1 MSDQARSTSATRP
14 FAGTPRP
21 WLLTGRGTRAVREQA
36 RILRT
41 LVHDGAPDRIAAAL
55 LHGLDPAHPC
65 RVAVTATGPD
75 ELAAALDAL
84 ADGTPTDRVTEGRTS
99 ARESGPVFVFP
110 GHGSQ
115 WPGMARELLDAS
127 PVFARRMDE
136 CADALAPHLDHNPVD
151 ILRGAHA
158 LTTPDVTQPAL
169 FAVMVSLAA
178 LWESVGVR
186 PAAVVGHSLGEI
198 AAACVAGALTLDDA
212 AHVAASWGT
221 AQLDLHGR
229 GAMVSALMPVELLR
243 ERLAP
248 WHGRLHLAA
257 VNGPDNGVVSGDT
270 DAAAELLAELT
281 AEGVRARTVDYGV
294 AAHSPHIDEI
304 TDRIRADLAALTP
317 SPARIPLYA
326 ASAGTALDGV
336 TLDADHWAAALRDP
350 VEFVAAVGTA
360 LDAGHRHFLEISP
373 HPLLTTGLETVL
385 TRAGVTGT
393 VHSTL
398 RRDAGNAA
406 RFQRAMAEYWSTGGD
421 PDWTALHDPGTEPAD
436 LPAELAAAAA
446 VEDPDTTGTP
456 LGVQAAALRDRLGDL
471 PEPDRRGALVDLVR
485 SRLADLLELPG
496 GAPAH
501 ISFRDQG
508 VESATAVALRD
519 RLRAATGLPL
529 APTAAFDY
537 PTPAALGH
545 HLYEQLYGAIAD
557 PGTTAGHA
565 HSDEPI
571 AVVGMACRF
580 AGDADSPEA
589 LWQLLLDGT
598 DAVTPLPDDRGW
610 DIEGRYDPSG
620 TAPGGFLQREG
631 GFLRAA
637 ADFDAAFFGIS
648 PREALAMDPQQR
660 LLLETT
666 WEALERAGIDPTTLR
681 GTATG
686 VYLGLM
692 TVDYDRTAAH
702 ASTDVAGHVLT
713 GNAVSVASG
722 RISYTLGLEG
732 PALTVDT
739 ACSSSLVALHLAC
752 EALRSGAAT
761 TALAG
766 GATVLPSLEMFAE
779 FSRQR
784 ALAPDGRCKAFSAR
798 ADGFALSEGAGMLV
812 LMPLSEAHR
821 QGHEVLAVIR
831 GSAINQDGA
840 SNGLT
845 APSGP
850 AQQRVVRQALANAG
864 LRPADVDAVE
874 AHGTGTRLGDPIE
887 AHALAAAYGH
897 DREAPLWLGSVKSN
911 IGHTQAAAGVAGVIK
926 MVMAMRAEHLPRTLH
941 ADEPSAHIDWSDGT
955 LRLLREG
962 RSWVRGERPRRA
974 GVSSFGIS
982 GTNAHLV
989 LEEAPATEDSA
1000 PEEPLTR
1007 LPVVPW
1013 VVSARSERALRDQ
1026 LDRLTALDA
1035 DPLDVARSLA
1045 TTRANLEYRTV
1056 ALHPGPVVWGTATE
1070 GRTAWMFTGQ
1080 GSQRPGMGRELYA
1093 VFPVFAAALDE
1104 VCGLLDA
1111 ELGFD
1116 RPLKGVLFA
1125 EEAEEEAEEGTGY
1138 AQSSLFALQV
1148 ALVALLRSWGMRPD
1162 LVLGHS
1168 VGEFAAAYA
1177 AGVLELEDA
1186 VRLVAARARLMQA
1199 LPEGGAMVAVEAS
1212 EAEVAEWLVD
1222 GAVIAAVN
1230 GLSAVVVSGVAVAV
1244 DAVAERAR
1252 DGGRRTTRLKV
1263 SHAFHSPLMEPVL
1276 AEFTAVAEQVRFKR
1290 ATLAAVSTLTGAP
1303 LSDGDWSSAAYWAEQ
1318 IVKPVRF
1325 RDALESA
1332 RAQGAARFLEIGPN
1346 PVLTALAGDVSAAAT
1361 LRKDRPETETLLT
1374 AVAELFV
1381 RGAEIDWAALFTG
1394 TGARRVD
1401 LPTYAFQRQ
1410 RYWLGDHARP
1420 AESAEGVADGGFW
1433 ELVDQGDADS
1443 LAGELGV
1450 DSGAPLDAV
1459 LPVLA
1464 DWRRKRR
1471 EESRLAGLRY
1481 RITWRPVP
1489 TPAQGRLNG
1498 TWLIAVDESTPAELA
1513 DAAAASLRAVGA
1525 DVTVGTGSAVGPET
1539 GVTVGAGSAAEPE
1552 TGVAE
1557 GTGPR
1562 AEPERPYAGVLSL
1575 LADPAHVL
1583 ALAQAHPESRLW
1595 CVTFGAVAV
1604 SGREEPVRP
1613 EQAAVWGLGRVMAL
1627 EQPDRWGGLIDLPD
1641 EPSARL
1647 WQRVAAVLAAG
1658 GAGEDQLAVRA
1669 SGVHAARLVRHRSAR
1684 QTRSW
1689 QPRGTVLVT
1698 GATGALGGHL
1708 TRWLAAGGAE
1718 HLVLVSRRGADAP
1731 GAAELGAELG
1741 RSGTAVTFVAGDVT
1755 DRETVASVL
1764 DTYAPTAVVHA
1775 AGILDDGLAADLTP
1789 ERLTRVLAVKAEAAQ
1804 HLHELTRDREL
1815 DAFVLFSSVTAV
1827 LGNAGQAAYAAANAR
1842 LDALAQHR
1850 RAAGLPATS
1859 LAWGPWGGAGMAAD
1873 ETVAEHFRRQGIRPL
1888 EPARALDV
1896 LSRALDEDV
1905 TCTTVVDVDWQRFA
1919 AAAYTPRPLLA
1930 GLPEAAP
1937 PATDAGPGAPAAG
1950 ALGTELSGRTP
1961 AEQDRLLLDV
1971 VLDQVAAALG
1981 HTDPAAVDAGRAFKD
1996 LGFDSLTG
2004 VALRHR
2010 LAAAT
2015 GLALPATLVF
2025 DHPTPTALAAFL
2037 RTQVLGVTTAEIER
2051 GGPALAPVGA
2061 DDDPVVIVGMGCR
2074 FPGGVTTPDQLWDLL
2089 ASGTDGLTPFPQDRG
2104 WDVERLYHPDPG
2116 HSGTTYARVGGFLH
2130 DAADFDAELFG
2141 ISPREALAMDPQQR
2155 LLLETAWE
2163 ALERAGID
2171 PLSLRGTAT
2180 GVFAGTNGQ
2189 DYRDTAHTP
2198 GEDVEG
2204 YVATGSAA
2212 SVLSG
2217 RVSYTLGLE
2226 GPALTVDTACSSAL
2240 VALHLAAQ
2248 AIRQGECRT
2257 ALAGGVTVM
2266 ATPGIFVEFSRQR
2279 ALSAD
2284 GRCKAFA
2291 EGADGTGWS
2300 EGAAV
2305 LVLERLSDARRA
2317 GHPVLAV
2324 LRGSAVNQDGASNGL
2339 TAPNGP
2345 SQQRVIRQALSAA
2358 GLNPA
2363 DVDAV
2368 EAHGT
2373 GTSLGDPIEA
2383 QALLATYGQD
2393 REEPLWL
2400 GSVKSNIGH
2409 TQAAAG
2415 AAGVMKMVLA
2425 LRAGQLPPTLYVD
2438 APSSRVDWD
2447 SGAVRLL
2454 TEARPWAR
2462 GERPRRAGVSA
2473 FGISGTNAHVIVE
2486 EAPEGGAPRADTA
2499 ALGGPATEAPRAG
2512 TPTVGAPAAGPEEA
2526 PVAGAGRAGM
2536 PAVDAPAHK
2545 ASHAGTSTVD
2555 ALAATPRP
2563 VRAVPWILSGRTRQA
2578 LRAQAA
2584 RLVAH
2589 LAERPGPDPA
2599 DVGRTLATAR
2609 AVLDH
2614 RAVLVGDDQ
2623 DTLIAAATA
2632 LADGDPTAP
2641 VTSVAGE
2648 GRTVWAFTGQGS
2660 QRPGMG
2666 RELYDAHPLFARAL
2680 DDTCALLDAEL
2691 AGADGFDT
2699 PLRTVLFA
2707 TPDSPEAALLGRTGY
2722 AQAALF
2728 ALQIALAELL
2738 RSWGLAPDALVGH
2751 SIGEL
2756 AAARTADVLELPD
2769 AVRLVAARARLMQA
2783 LPEGGAMAA
2792 VEADPEDVEPWLTD
2806 GAVVAAVNGP
2816 AAVVVSGTE
2825 AAVDAVLTI
2834 AREQGRRVTRLNVSH
2849 AFHSPLMEPMLA
2861 EFAAVANDLTYRR
2874 PRIPA
2879 VSTVTGR
2886 PLAADDWASAEYW
2899 VRQVRRPVLFHDAV
2913 HTVTGELGGTRL
2925 LELGPD
2931 PVLAALAQRTA
2942 PDLTVAVTALRAGR
2956 AEPDTLLSAVGE
2968 LFVRGT
2974 RVDWAEV
2981 FRDTDA
2987 QLTDLPTYAFQRER
3001 FWLPDRAAHRPA
3013 DEGSKDEFW
3022 QLVDTAD
3029 PATVARELGLPEG
3042 ASLDA
3047 LLLALTQWRRRHE
3060 ERAAQD
3066 RRRYRMVWKPV
3077 PTPRTARLTGRWL
3090 IAAPAGAQDTDA
3102 CLDALRTAGAD
3113 AELRALPASMETAE
3127 LAAHIHEYGPDGIV
3141 VLPDTA
3147 DALPTL
3153 HLNLLQALA
3162 AAELEIPVWAV
3173 TRSAVAVAA
3182 GEPLTHP
3189 DQAQIW
3195 GFGRAAALEL
3205 PRLWGGL
3212 VDLPDDARPD
3222 DWQCLAAV
3230 LAAPGPEDQLAVR
3243 ASGVHAARIAHD
3255 EARTGAVRRIAHD
3268 EENSTDAPG
3277 LPAPRGTVLIT
3288 GGTGA
3293 LGAHVARRLA
3303 ERGATH
3309 LLLVSRSG
3317 AHAPGADELREE
3329 LTAHGTRVTLAACDV
3344 GDRDALAELIAAI
3357 PAETPLTGV
3366 VHTAGLPQNTPLTD
3380 TTPNSLAQV
3389 VSAKVTGARHL
3400 HELTAGLD
3408 LDLFVL
3414 FSSVAAVWGSGG
3426 QAAYAAGNA
3435 YLDALAQHRRALG
3448 LPATSVAWG
3457 PWSGGGMAADEAVA
3471 DHLTGR
3477 GLALLTPDS
3486 ALTALEQALL
3496 GDRTCVTVA
3505 DVDWERFAPTFTFTR
3520 PSPLIADLPEVTTA
3534 QTAATD
3540 TRDVPE
3546 GELARTLHDLPP
3558 AEQHRTL
3565 LDLVQSQVAA
3575 VLGHASPAGIDPERA
3590 FKDLGF
3596 DSLTAVDLR
3605 NRLAASTEVALPT
3618 TLVFDHPTPSALTTH
3633 LRDRL
3638 LGTDTAPDPTAPAA
3652 IASADDDPIAV
3663 IGMGCRFP
3671 GGIQSPEDLWDVLTA
3686 GEDRMSPFPD
3696 DRGWDVP
3703 GLLESTSAALGT
3715 PFAGRGGFIPD
3726 VAGFDAELFGIS
3738 PREALAMDPQQRLL
3752 LETAWEALERAGI
3765 DPTSLRGTPTG
3776 VYAGVSANGYGGS
3789 VHEADG
3795 DSAGYLLTG
3804 STPSVASG
3812 RLSYVLGLEGPAVS
3826 VDTACSSALVALHLA
3841 CQALRSGECD
3851 TALAGGATVMANPTA
3866 FVEFS
3871 RQRGLAPDGNC
3882 KPFAEAADGTGWSE
3896 GAGVLVLMRRSEA
3909 ERRGHRILALVRGSA
3924 VNQDGASNGL
3934 TAPNGPSQQRVIR
3947 QALSAA
3953 GLNPADV
3960 DAVEA
3965 HGTGTRLG
3973 DPIEAQALLA
3983 TYGQDRDEPLLLG
3996 SVKSNIGHTQSAA
4009 GVAGI
4014 IKMVLALHAQ
4024 RLPRTLHVD
4033 APSSHVD
4040 WEAGAVRL
4048 LTDEH
4053 DWPRGERPRRAGV
4066 SSFGISGTNA
4076 HVILEEAPPAPAVEP
4091 EQGHST
4097 PPVVPLVASAHTATA
4112 LKAHIERLTSL
4123 DADPLHIG
4131 LSLATG
4137 RATLEHRAVL
4147 GLTDTA
4153 VLGSVVEGR
4162 TAWMFTGQGSQ
4173 RGGMGRELY
4182 AVFPVFAAALDEVCG
4197 LLDAELG
4204 FDRPLKGVLFAE
4216 EAEEAEEGT
4225 GYAQSALF
4233 ALQVALVGLLRSWGA
4248 APGVVLGH
4256 SVGEFAAAYAA
4267 GVLELADAVR
4277 LVAARARL
4285 MQALPEGG
4293 AMVAVEASEAEV
4305 AEWLVDDAVIA
4316 AVNSPTAVVVSG
4328 TEAAVRTVAERAR
4341 DAGRRTTRLKVSHAF
4356 HSPLMEPVLA
4366 EFTAVAEQVTFHRP
4380 SIAAISTLTGAPLSD
4395 GDWTSAAYWAEQIVK
4410 PVRFRD
4416 ALESARAQGAARF
4429 LEIGPDPVLTALA
4442 GDASAAATLRKDRPE
4457 PETLLTA
4464 CAELFVRGADF
4475 DWSALFQGSGAQR
4488 IDLPTYP
4495 FQRQRYWLEPTRPVL
4510 DAGGL
4515 GLGATRHPM
4524 LGAAVRLAGS
4534 DTAVLTSRLSVR
4546 THLWLGD
4553 HTVDGTVV
4561 VPGTALL
4568 ELAVQAADHVGLH
4581 GVDEL
4586 TLRAPLVLAHDG
4598 AVQVQTSVDPAE
4610 AEGTRTVRIHA
4621 RPDGAPDDEPW
4632 TLHATGTLGAARSD
4646 VADWDLRVWP
4656 PNGAEPIEVD
4666 GLYARLAETGMVYG
4680 PAFQG
4685 LRALWRAGDDLFVEA
4700 ELPEHTAD
4708 DAAGFGLHPALLD
4721 AVLHALGIDDTEA
4734 DAQAGEGRRKAL
4746 LPFLWS
4752 GVQPTAVG
4760 ASAVRARLS
4769 VRAPGEVALRIAD
4782 AAGEPVADIAQ
4793 LVLRP
4798 VAAGEVGTGRARH
4811 LYRMLWTP
4819 VAAVPAGTPTEL
4831 AVLGDAVSLPA
4842 ATTVFPDLAA
4852 LTAAETAPALVL
4864 LPVLA
4869 GHAVSDVL
4877 TVLQD
4882 WLAEP
4887 GPATSRLAV
4896 VTTGMRTDPAAAAVW
4911 GLVRTA
4917 ISEHPDRFVLADTD
4931 GTPESWQGLTERL
4944 GALVDAGETQLA
4956 FHDGQVLRPRLGR
4969 VTDVVTGEPGW
4980 PGDGTV
4986 LITGGTGGLGALVA
5000 RHLVTA
5006 HGVRDLLLLSRSGPE
5021 APGADEL
5028 VRELTG
5034 HGARVAVTACDVT
5047 DRAALGAALS
5057 GVPLSAVVHTAG
5069 VLDDG
5074 VLTDLTPDR
5083 LARVLAAKTESALH
5097 LEELTADRDLR
5108 AFVLFSAVAG
5118 VVGSA
5123 GQAAYAA
5130 ANAALDALAAR
5141 RHARGLPATSLAW
5154 GMWEHTAG
5162 MGGRLTDADVA
5173 RMRRLG
5179 YPALATDDALALLD
5193 EALRTGEPALV
5204 PAALD
5209 TAALA
5214 ARGDAL
5220 PAVLHGL
5227 VPAARRRRSA
5237 HRTAGGA
5244 DVPLAARLRGLPRA
5258 EQDRALLD
5266 MVQTQVAAV
5275 LGHVDAAAVD
5285 PSRAF
5290 KDIGFDSLTAVDLRN
5305 LLGTATGLR
5314 LPATLVFDHPSP
5326 SALAAFVHREL
5337 LGEDPA
5343 DDPAA
5348 PAARPAGS
5356 DEPIAIVG
5364 MGCRYPGG
5372 ITSPEDL
5379 WRLVADG
5386 ADGITGFPT
5395 DRGWDLDGLYDPDPD
5410 RPGTAYVREGGFLHD
5425 AADFDAEL
5433 FGISPREALAMDP
5446 QQRLLLETA
5455 WEALERAG
5463 IDPTS
5468 LRGSDTGVYA
5478 GLMYH
5483 DYAARLHTVPDE
5495 VEGYLGNG
5503 NAGSVFSGRIAYVF
5517 GFEGPA
5523 VTVDTACSSSLVAL
5537 HLACQALRSG
5547 ECGTALAGGVTVMA
5561 TPQTFVEFSRQRGL
5575 AADGRC
5581 KSFAEGADGTG
5592 WAEGAGVLVLMRL
5605 SEARRR
5611 GHHVLGVIRGTA
5623 VNQDG
5628 ASNGLTAPNGPS
5640 QQRVI
5645 RQALSAAGLRPADVD
5660 AVEAH
5665 GTGTRLGDPI
5675 EAQALLAAYG
5685 QDRDEPLYLGSIKSN
5700 IGHTQAAAGVA
5711 GVIKMV
5717 MAMRAERLPRTL
5729 HVDEPSSHVDWEAG
5743 AVALLTEERPWTRG
5757 ERPRRAGVSS
5767 FGISGTNAHVVVEEP
5782 PLAERTPAPT
5792 AGLPLIPWIVSARTA
5807 DALHAQTERLTS
5819 TTGDPLDIGLSLA
5832 TTRARLEH
5840 RAVVLGPDTTALH
5853 AALTEP
5859 VVSGVAI
5866 EGRTAWMF
5874 TGQGSQRAGMGR
5886 ELYAVFPVFAA
5897 ALDEV
5902 CGLLDAELGF
5912 GRPLKGVL
5920 FAEEA
5925 EEEAEEGT
5933 GYAQSALFALQVA
5946 LVALL
5951 RSWGMRPDLVLG
5963 HSVGEFAAAYA
5974 AGVLEL
5980 ADAVRLVAA
5989 RARLMQALPEGGAM
6003 VAVEASEAEVAE
6015 WLVDDA
6021 VIAAVN
6027 SPTAV
6032 VVSGTEAA
6040 VRTVAERA
6048 RDAGLRAR
6056 RLRVSH
6062 AFHSPLMEP
6071 VLAEFT
6077 AVAEQVTFHRPTVAA
6092 VSTMTG
6098 APLSDGDWTS
6108 AAYWAEQIVKP
6119 VLFRDALESARAQGV
6134 ARFLEIGPDPV
6145 LTALAGDASAAATLR
6160 KDRPEPETL
6169 LTACAELFVRG
6180 ADFDWS
6186 ALFQGSGA
6194 QCIDLPTYPFQRQ
6207 RYWLDAPAAAADAD
6221 GLGLA
6226 RTDHPLLGAAVPV
6239 AGSDAVLLTS
6249 SLSARTHPWLADHTV
6264 AGSVVVPGTALVELA
6279 LQAGERVGAGQLA
6292 ELALSAPIVLPE
6304 HGAVQLQVA
6313 VGAEEDA
6320 GRTLH
6325 VYARPQEAGPDEPW
6339 TLHATGSLDTA
6350 ERPVS
6355 EWDLRIWPPAGAE
6368 SVEFGDL
6375 YDRLTASGLDYG
6387 PAFRGLRRVWRHEG
6401 RLYAEAELPE
6411 PVAGDAA
6418 SFGLHPALLDT
6429 VLHGLGLHAETADGS
6444 LPFLWSGVRLAAVGA
6459 GTVRARLTPRGAGE
6473 VALRIADATGEPVA
6487 EIDSLVLRAQ
6497 SQRHLTATGHDNL
6510 YRPYWSPV
6518 PETAAVPERTVW
6530 TVVGSALDGVPA
6542 VAHADLDAL
6551 AAAGDVPDT
6560 VLLPVAPGDGDDVA
6574 ATVAPVLTRLQ
6585 RWLADE
6591 RFAASRLVVLTE
6603 GAVRVESASAGAPD
6617 VASAG
6622 VWGLVRS
6629 AISENPG
6636 RAVLADTDGD
6646 PASLDALAA
6655 VLRATDETQF
6665 AVRGGRVW
6673 LPRLVRMATDGVLA
6687 PPAGDGD
6694 AWRLDIVDQGRL
6706 DGIALVPEERRPL
6719 GPGEVRVAMRAAGVN
6734 FRDVLN
6740 VLGMYPGDA
6749 GRMGLEGAG
6758 VVVETGPGV
6767 DRLAVGDRVMGML
6780 DAAFGPTAVA
6790 DARTLAPIPK
6800 GWTYEQAASVPI
6812 VFLTA
6817 YYALVDLAGLQDG
6830 ESVLIHA
6837 AAGGVG
6843 MAAVQ
6848 LARHLGAEVYA
6859 TASEGKWPAVHEL
6872 GVPADRVASSRTTGF
6887 EHRFRTEGG
6896 VDVVLDSLAG
6906 EFVDASL
6913 RLLRPGGRFVEMG
6926 KTDIREASD
6935 VAAEY
6940 GVSYRAFDLVEAGP
6954 DRIGEMLGALLELF
6968 EQGALRPIPVTAFD
6982 IARAPEALR
6991 LLQQARHV
6999 GKVVLTVPAPW
7010 SRPGTVLITGGTGGL
7025 GALLARHLVE
7035 RHGVRDLLLLSRRG
7049 PEAPGAAELCAALA
7063 ESGARV
7069 DVVACDVSDRE
7080 QLAAVL
7086 DGVPLS
7092 AVVHTAG
7099 VLDDG
7104 ILTGLTGERL
7114 ARVLAAKTDAARHL
7128 HELTAGHRLDAFVLY
7143 SSVAGVIGSAG
7154 QAAYAAANAALD
7166 ALADARR
7173 AQGLPAVSL
7182 AWGMWETEAGMG
7194 GTLSRAELAR
7204 MRRQGFPALP
7214 GDEALALLDAAL
7226 RVNEPVAVPVALRPA
7241 ALAEHADDLAGVLRD
7256 LVPATRRRRA
7266 AARDASGTA
7275 ENLTARL
7282 AALTAP
7288 EQDQLLLDLVRA
7300 QVAAVLGHSSP
7311 ASVEPTRAFKDL
7323 GFDSLTAV
7331 DLRNRIGA
7339 ATALT
7344 LPATLV
7350 FDHPTPEDLVRLL
7363 RDRLLADPATPV
7375 AADSADDGIDPQV
7388 RDLLTAI
7395 PTARL
7400 RESGMLDMLRRLADR
7415 PAATGADDPRP
7426 ATPAEQPRQPESL
7439 DAMGADSLVQL
7450 ALKRVRRP
7458 A

>member
-14 FAGTPRP
+14 IAGTPRP

-65 RVAVTATGPD
+65 RAAVTATGPD

-115 WPGMARELLDAS
+115 WPGMARELLGTS

-198 AAACVAGALTLDDA
+198 AAACVAGALTLEDA
-212 AHVAASWGT
+212 ARVAATWGT

-229 GAMVSALMPVELLR
+229 GAMVSALMPVETLR

-270 DAAAELLAELT
+270 DATAELLAELT

-317 SPARIPLYA
+317 RPAHVPLYA
-326 ASAGTALDGV
+326 ASAATALDGV

-398 RRDAGNAA
+398 RRDAGNAE

-421 PDWTALHDPGTEPAD
+421 PDWTALHDPGTHPAD

-446 VEDPDTTGTP
+446 VEDPDITGTP

-485 SRLADLLELPG
+485 TQLADLLELPG

-501 ISFRDQG
+501 SSFRDQG

-545 HLYEQLYGAIAD
+545 HLYEQLYGATAD

-692 TVDYDRTAAH
+692 TVDYDRAAAH

-812 LMPLSEAHR
+812 LMPLSEARR

-887 AHALAAAYGH
+887 AYALAAAYGH
-897 DREAPLWLGSVKSN
+897 DREEPLWLGSVKSN

-926 MVMAMRAEHLPRTLH
+926 MVMALRAEHLPRTLH
-941 ADEPSAHIDWSDGT
+941 ADEPSTHIDWSDGT
-955 LRLLREG
+955 LRLLRED
-962 RSWVRGERPRRA
+962 RPWTRGERPRRA

-989 LEEAPATEDSA
+989 LEEAPVTEDST

-1007 LPVVPW
+1007 LPAVPW

-1035 DPLDVARSLA
+1035 DPLDVALSLA
-1045 TTRANLEYRTV
+1045 TTRAALEHRTV
-1056 ALHPGPVVWGTATE
+1056 ALHPGPVVSGTVTE

-1080 GSQRPGMGRELYA
+1080 GSQRPGMGRELYDS
-1093 VFPVFAAALDE
+1093 FPVFAVALDE

-1116 RPLKGVLFA
+1116 RPVKGVLFA
-1125 EEAEEEAEEGTGY
+1125 EEAEDGTGF
-1138 AQSSLFALQV
+1138 AQSALFGLQV
-1148 ALVALLRSWGMRPD
+1148 ALVALLRSWGMAPGV
-1162 LVLGHS
+1162 VLGHS

-1212 EAEVAEWLVD
+1212 EVEVAEWLVD

-1230 GLSAVVVSGVAVAV
+1230 GPSAVVVSGAAVAV

-1252 DGGRRTTRLKV
+1252 GAGLRTTRLKV
-1263 SHAFHSPLMEPVL
+1263 SHAFHSPMIKPVL

-1290 ATLAAVSTLTGAP
+1290 PTVAAVSTLTGAP
-1303 LSDGDWSSAAYWAEQ
+1303 LSDGDWTSAVYWAEQ

-1325 RDALESA
+1325 HEALESA
-1332 RAQGAARFLEIGPN
+1332 RAQGAARFLEIGPD

-1420 AESAEGVADGGFW
+1420 AVSAEGVADGGFW

-1481 RITWRPVP
+1481 RITWRPVR
-1489 TPAQGRLNG
+1489 TPAPGRLNG

-1525 DVTVGTGSAVGPET
+1525 DVTVGTGSAADHET
-1539 GVTVGAGSAAEPE
+1539 GVTVGTGSAAEPE
-1552 TGVAE
+1552 AGVTVTTGQAA
-1557 GTGPR
+1557 G
-1562 AEPERPYAGVLSL
+1562 PERPYAGVLSL

-1604 SGREEPVRP
+1604 SGREGPVRP
-1613 EQAAVWGLGRVMAL
+1613 EEAAVWGLGRVMAL
-1627 EQPDRWGGLIDLPD
+1627 EQPDRWGGLVDMPD
-1641 EPSARL
+1641 EPSPRL
-1647 WQRVAAVLAAG
+1647 WPRVAAVLAAG

-1669 SGVHAARLVRHRSAR
+1669 SGVHAARLVRDRSAR

-1741 RSGTAVTFVAGDVT
+1741 RSGTAVTFVAGDVA

-1789 ERLTRVLAVKAEAAQ
+1789 ERLTRVLAVKAEAAR
-1804 HLHELTRDREL
+1804 HLHELTREREL

-1859 LAWGPWGGAGMAAD
+1859 IAWGPWGGAGMAAD

-1888 EPARALDV
+1888 EPAHALDV

-1930 GLPEAAP
+1930 ELPEAAP
-1937 PATDAGPGAPAAG
+1937 PTTDAGPGAPAAG

-1971 VLDQVAAALG
+1971 VLDQVAAVLG
-1981 HTDPAAVDAGRAFKD
+1981 HADRTAVDAGRAFKD

-2037 RTQVLGVTTAEIER
+2037 RTQVLGVTTDEIER

-2089 ASGTDGLTPFPQDRG
+2089 ASGTDGLTPFPRDRG

-2130 DAADFDAELFG
+2130 DAADFDAGLFG

-2189 DYRDTAHTP
+2189 DYRDTAHAP

-2425 LRAGQLPPTLYVD
+2425 LRAGQLPPTLYAD

-2447 SGAVRLL
+2447 SGSVRLL

-2486 EAPEGGAPRADTA
+2486 EAPDGGAPRADSA
-2499 ALGGPATEAPRAG
+2499 AHGGPATQAPRAG
-2512 TPTVGAPAAGPEEA
+2512 TPTVGASAAGLEEA

-2536 PAVDAPAHK
+2536 PAVDAPAYE
-2545 ASHAGTSTVD
+2545 ASHTGTSTVD
-2555 ALAATPRP
+2555 TLAAPPRP
-2563 VRAVPWILSGRTRQA
+2563 VGAVPWILSGRTRQA

-2589 LAERPGPDPA
+2589 LAERPGLDPA

-2623 DTLIAAATA
+2623 DALIAAATA
-2632 LADGDPTAP
+2632 LADGDPTVP

-2666 RELYDAHPLFARAL
+2666 RELYDVHPLFARTL

-2699 PLRTVLFA
+2699 PLRTALFA

-2728 ALQIALAELL
+2728 ALQVALAELL

-2756 AAARTADVLELPD
+2756 AAAHTAGVLELPD

-2792 VEADPEDVEPWLTD
+2792 VEADPEEVEPWLTD

-2816 AAVVVSGTE
+2816 AAVVVSGT
-2825 AAVDAVLTI
+2825 AAVVDAVLTI

-2849 AFHSPLMEPMLA
+2849 AFHSPMMEPMLA

-2886 PLAADDWASAEYW
+2886 PLAADDWASADYW

-2913 HTVTGELGGTRL
+2913 RTVTGELGGTRL

-2942 PDLTVAVTALRAGR
+2942 PDLTVAVAALREGR
-2956 AEPDTLLSAVGE
+2956 AEPDSLLGAVGE

-2987 QLTDLPTYAFQRER
+2987 RLTDLPTYAFQRER

-3022 QLVDTAD
+3022 QLLDTAD
-3029 PATVARELGLPEG
+3029 PASVARQLGLPEG

-3047 LLLALTQWRRRHE
+3047 LLPALAQWRRRHE

-3066 RRRYRMVWKPV
+3066 RRRYRVVWKPV

-3090 IAAPAGAQDTDA
+3090 IAGPAGAQDTDA

-3113 AELRALPASMETAE
+3113 TELLPAPAHSAE

-3147 DALPTL
+3147 DTPPTL

-3195 GFGRAAALEL
+3195 GFGRTAALEL
-3205 PRLWGGL
+3205 PGLWGGL

-3222 DWQCLAAV
+3222 DWQRLAAV

-3243 ASGVHAARIAHD
+3243 ASGVHAARLAHD
-3255 EARTGAVRRIAHD
+3255 EA
-3268 EENSTDAPG
+3268 NSTGAPG
-3277 LPAPRGTVLIT
+3277 LPSPRGTVLIT

-3303 ERGATH
+3303 ERGAPH

-3366 VHTAGLPQNTPLTD
+3366 VHTAGLPQNTPLTA

-3496 GDRTCVTVA
+3496 ADRTCVTVA

-3534 QTAATD
+3534 QTATTD
-3540 TRDVPE
+3540 TRDVSE
-3546 GELARTLHDLPP
+3546 GELARTLRDLPP
-3558 AEQHRTL
+3558 AEQDRTL

-3575 VLGHASPAGIDPERA
+3575 VLGHASPAGIVPERA

-3618 TLVFDHPTPSALTTH
+3618 TLVFDHPTPIALTTH

-3638 LGTDTAPDPTAPAA
+3638 LGTDTALHSTAPAA
-3652 IASADDDPIAV
+3652 IASADDEPIAV

-3686 GEDRMSPFPD
+3686 GEDRMLPFPD

-3765 DPTSLRGTPTG
+3765 DPTSLRGTATG

-3909 ERRGHRILALVRGSA
+3909 ERRGHRILARVRGSA

-3983 TYGQDRDEPLLLG
+3983 AYGQDRDEPLLLG

-4014 IKMVLALHAQ
+4014 IKMVLALHAE

-4053 DWPRGERPRRAGV
+4053 DWPRRERPRRAGV

-4097 PPVVPLVASAHTATA
+4097 PPVVPWVVSAHTATA

-4131 LSLATG
+4131 LSLASG

-4153 VLGSVVEGR
+4153 VVGSVVEGR

-4173 RGGMGRELY
+4173 RPGMGRELY
-4182 AVFPVFAAALDEVCG
+4182 DSFPVFAVALDEVCG

-4204 FDRPLKGVLFAE
+4204 FDRPVKGVLFAE
-4216 EAEEAEEGT
+4216 EAEDGT
-4225 GYAQSALF
+4225 GFAQSALF
-4233 ALQVALVGLLRSWGA
+4233 GLQSALVALLRSWGMR
-4248 APGVVLGH
+4248 PDMVLGH

-4267 GVLELADAVR
+4267 GVLELEDAVR

-4293 AMVAVEASEAEV
+4293 AMAAVEASEAEV
-4305 AEWLVDDAVIA
+4305 AEWLVDGAVIA
-4316 AVNSPTAVVVSG
+4316 TVNSPTAIVVSG
-4328 TEAAVRTVAERAR
+4328 TEDAVRMVAERAR

-4366 EFTAVAEQVTFHRP
+4366 EFTTVAEQVTFHRP
-4380 SIAAISTLTGAPLSD
+4380 TIAAISTLTGAPLSD

-4410 PVRFRD
+4410 PVRFHD

-4442 GDASAAATLRKDRPE
+4442 GDVSAAATLRRDRPE

-4475 DWSALFQGSGAQR
+4475 DWSALFEGTGAR
-4488 IDLPTYP
+4488 RVELPTYP
-4495 FQRQRYWLEPTRPVL
+4495 FQRQRYWLEPTRPAL

-4546 THLWLGD
+4546 THHWLGD

-4586 TLRAPLVLAHDG
+4586 TLRAPLVLPHDG

-4621 RPDGAPDDEPW
+4621 RPDGGPDDEPW
-4632 TLHATGTLGAARSD
+4632 TLHATGTLGTARSD

-4656 PNGAEPIEVD
+4656 PNGAEPVEVD

-4685 LRALWRAGDDLFVEA
+4685 LRALWRAGDELFVEA
-4700 ELPEHTAD
+4700 ELPEHSAD
-4708 DAAGFGLHPALLD
+4708 DAAGFALHPALLD

-4752 GVQPTAVG
+4752 GVQSTAVG

-4811 LYRMLWTP
+4811 LYRMRWTP
-4819 VAAVPAGTPTEL
+4819 VSASPAGTPTEL
-4831 AVLGDAVSLPA
+4831 AALGDGGSLTA
-4842 ATTVFPDLAA
+4842 ATGVTVFPDLAA
-4852 LTAAETAPALVL
+4852 LTAAETAPAIVV

-4869 GHAVSDVL
+4869 GHVASDVL

-4887 GPATSRLAV
+4887 GLAASRLAV

-4931 GTPESWQGLTERL
+4931 GTPESWRALTERL

-4956 FHDGQVLRPRLGR
+4956 FHDGQVLQPRLGR
-4969 VTDVVTGEPGW
+4969 VTDTVPGDPGW

-5047 DRAALGAALS
+5047 DRVALGAVLS

-5069 VLDDG
+5069 VLDDV

-5097 LEELTADRDLR
+5097 LEQLTADRDLR

-5141 RHARGLPATSLAW
+5141 RHASGLPATSLAW

-5179 YPALATDDALALLD
+5179 YPALATGDALALLD
-5193 EALRTGEPALV
+5193 EALHTGEPALV

-5266 MVQTQVAAV
+5266 LVQTQVAAV

-5305 LLGTATGLR
+5305 HLGTATGLR

-5343 DDPAA
+5343 DEPAA

-5581 KSFAEGADGTG
+5581 KSFADGADGTG

-5611 GHHVLGVIRGTA
+5611 GHRVLGVIRGTA

-5645 RQALSAAGLRPADVD
+5645 RQALSAAGLKPADVD

-5685 QDRDEPLYLGSIKSN
+5685 QDRHEPLYLGSIKSN

-5717 MAMRAERLPRTL
+5717 MAMRSERLPRTL

-5807 DALHAQTERLTS
+5807 DALRAQTERLRS
-5819 TTGDPLDIGLSLA
+5819 TTSDPLDIGLSLV

-5840 RAVVLGPDTTALH
+5840 RAVVLGSDNTALH
-5853 AALTEP
+5853 SALTEP
-5859 VVSGVAI
+5859 VVSGAAI

-5874 TGQGSQRAGMGR
+5874 TGQGSQRPGMGR
-5886 ELYAVFPVFAA
+5886 ELYAAFPGFAA

-5912 GRPLKGVL
+5912 DRPLKGVL
-5920 FAEEA
+5920 FAEEV
-5925 EEEAEEGT
+5925 EDGT
-5933 GYAQSALFALQVA
+5933 GFAQSALFALQSA

-5951 RSWGMRPDLVLG
+5951 RSWGMRPDMVLG

-5980 ADAVRLVAA
+5980 EDAVRLVAA

-6003 VAVEASEAEVAE
+6003 VAVEASEAEISG
-6015 WLVDDA
+6015 WLVDGA

-6040 VRTVAERA
+6040 VQTVAERA

-6077 AVAEQVTFHRPTVAA
+6077 TVAEQVTFHRPIVAA

-6119 VLFRDALESARAQGV
+6119 VLFRDALESARAQGA

-6145 LTALAGDASAAATLR
+6145 LTALAGDVSAAATLR
-6160 KDRPEPETL
+6160 KDRPETETL

-6186 ALFQGSGA
+6186 ALFEGTGA
-6194 QCIDLPTYPFQRQ
+6194 RRVDLPTYPFQRQ

-6249 SLSARTHPWLADHTV
+6249 SLSVRTHPWLADHAV
-6264 AGSVVVPGTALVELA
+6264 AGSVVVPGTAFVELA
-6279 LQAGERVGAGQLA
+6279 LQAGERVDAGQLA

-6339 TLHATGSLDTA
+6339 TLHATGALDTD
-6350 ERPVS
+6350 EPPLLD
-6355 EWDLRIWPPAGAE
+6355 WDLRIWPPVGAE
-6368 SVEFGDL
+6368 PVEFGDL

-6429 VLHGLGLHAETADGS
+6429 VLHALGLDAETADGS

-6459 GTVRARLTPRGAGE
+6459 GTVRARLTPRGTGE

-6487 EIDSLVLRAQ
+6487 EVDSLVLRAQ
-6497 SQRHLTATGHDNL
+6497 SPRHLTTTGPDNL
-6510 YRPYWSPV
+6510 YRPHWTQA
-6518 PETAAVPERTVW
+6518 PETAAVPERTVR
-6530 TVVGSALDGVPA
+6530 TVVGSALDGVPG
-6542 VAHADLDAL
+6542 VAHADFDAL

-6560 VLLPVAPGDGDDVA
+6560 VLLPVAAGDGDDVA
-6574 ATVAPVLTRLQ
+6574 ATVAPVLSRLQ
-6585 RWLADE
+6585 QWLADE

-6603 GAVRVESASAGAPD
+6603 GAVRVESASSGAPD

-6636 RAVLADTDGD
+6636 RFALADTDGD
-6646 PASLDALAA
+6646 PASLDALDA

-6687 PPAGDGD
+6687 PPNGDGD

-6706 DGIALVPEERRPL
+6706 DGIALVPEERRSL

-6872 GVPADRVASSRTTGF
+6872 GVPADRVASSRTTEF
-6887 EHRFRTEGG
+6887 EHRFRADGG

-6926 KTDIREASD
+6926 KTDIREATD
-6935 VAAEY
+6935 VAAEH

-7049 PEAPGAAELCAALA
+7049 PEAPGAAELCAELA

-7086 DGVPLS
+7086 DGVPLN

-7166 ALADARR
+7166 ALAGARR

-7214 GDEALALLDAAL
+7214 GDEALSLLDTAL

-7311 ASVEPTRAFKDL
+7311 ASVEPTRAFKDI

-7363 RDRLLADPATPV
+7363 RDRLLADTAAPA

-7400 RESGMLDMLRRLADR
+7400 HESGVLDMLRRLADR
-7415 PAATGADDPRP
+7415 PAATGPDDPRP

-7450 ALKRVRRP
+7450 ALKRVQRP

>member
-14 FAGTPRP
+14 IAGTPRP

-65 RVAVTATGPD
+65 RAAVTATGSD

-84 ADGTPTDRVTEGRTS
+84 ADGTPTDRVTEGRTT
-99 ARESGPVFVFP
+99 ARDSGPVFVFP

-115 WPGMARELLDAS
+115 WPGMARELLDTS
-127 PVFARRMDE
+127 PVFARRMNE

-212 AHVAASWGT
+212 ARVAASWGT

-229 GAMVSALMPVELLR
+229 GAMVSTLMPVEQLR
-243 ERLAP
+243 ERLTP

-304 TDRIRADLAALTP
+304 TDRIRADLEALTP
-317 SPARIPLYA
+317 SPTRVPLYA

-373 HPLLTTGLETVL
+373 HPLLTTGVETVL

-398 RRDAGNAA
+398 RRDAGNAE

-421 PDWTALHDPGTEPAD
+421 PDWTALHDPGTDPAD

-456 LGVQAAALRDRLGDL
+456 FGVQAAALRDRLGDL

-485 SRLADLLELPG
+485 TQLADLLELAG

-508 VESATAVALRD
+508 VESATAIALRD

-545 HLYEQLYGAIAD
+545 HLYEQLYGATAD
-557 PGTTAGHA
+557 PATTAGHA

-620 TAPGGFLQREG
+620 TAPGGYLQREG

-692 TVDYDRTAAH
+692 TVDYDRAAAH

-739 ACSSSLVALHLAC
+739 ACASSLVALHLAC

-812 LMPLSEAHR
+812 LMPLSEARR

-897 DREAPLWLGSVKSN
+897 DREEPLWLGSVKSN

-926 MVMAMRAEHLPRTLH
+926 MVMALRAEHLPRTLH
-941 ADEPSAHIDWSDGT
+941 ADEPSAHIDWSDST
-955 LRLLREG
+955 LRLLREN
-962 RSWVRGERPRRA
+962 RPWTRGERPRRA

-982 GTNAHLV
+982 GTNAHMV

-1000 PEEPLTR
+1000 SEEPLSW

-1045 TTRANLEYRTV
+1045 TTRATLEHRTV
-1056 ALHPGPVVWGTATE
+1056 ALHPGPVVSGTATE

-1093 VFPVFAAALDE
+1093 AFPVFAVALDE

-1116 RPLKGVLFA
+1116 RPLKDVLFA
-1125 EEAEEEAEEGTGY
+1125 EEAEDGTGY
-1138 AQSSLFALQV
+1138 AQSALFALQV
-1148 ALVALLRSWGMRPD
+1148 ALVVLLRSWGMAPGV
-1162 LVLGHS
+1162 VLGHS

-1212 EAEVAEWLVD
+1212 EAEVGEWLVD

-1230 GLSAVVVSGVAVAV
+1230 GPSAVVVSGAEAAVG
-1244 DAVAERAR
+1244 AVAERAR
-1252 DGGRRTTRLKV
+1252 EAGRRTTRLKV

-1276 AEFTAVAEQVRFKR
+1276 AEFTAAAEQVRFKR
-1290 ATLAAVSTLTGAP
+1290 PTVAAVSTLTGAP
-1303 LSDGDWSSAAYWAEQ
+1303 LSDGDWASAAYWAEQ

-1332 RAQGAARFLEIGPN
+1332 RAQGAARFLEIGPD

-1394 TGARRVD
+1394 TGARRID

-1481 RITWRPVP
+1481 RITWRPVR
-1489 TPAQGRLNG
+1489 TPAPGRLNG
-1498 TWLIAVDESTPAELA
+1498 TWLIAVDENTPAELA

-1525 DVTVGTGSAVGPET
+1525 DVTVRTGWAVGPEA
-1539 GVTVGAGSAAEPE
+1539 GVTARAGSAGDPVTDATARAGSAADSV
-1552 TGVAE
+1552 TDTTVT
-1557 GTGPR
+1557 TGP
-1562 AEPERPYAGVLSL
+1562 AADPGPPYVGVLSL
-1575 LADPAHVL
+1575 IADPAHVL

-1604 SGREEPVRP
+1604 SGREGPARP

-1627 EQPDRWGGLIDLPD
+1627 EQPDRWGGLIDMPD
-1641 EPSARL
+1641 EPRARL
-1647 WQRVAAVLAAG
+1647 WQRAAAVLAAG

-1669 SGVHAARLVRHRSAR
+1669 SGVHAARLVRDRSAR
-1684 QTRSW
+1684 PKRFW

-1741 RSGTAVTFVAGDVT
+1741 RSGTAVTFVAGDVA

-1764 DTYAPTAVVHA
+1764 DTYAPTTVVHA

-1789 ERLTRVLAVKAEAAQ
+1789 ERLTRVLAVKAEAAR
-1804 HLHELTRDREL
+1804 HLHELTREREL

-1888 EPARALDV
+1888 EPAHALDV

-1930 GLPEAAP
+1930 DLPEAAP
-1937 PATDAGPGAPAAG
+1937 PTTDAGPGAPAAG

-1961 AEQDRLLLDV
+1961 AEQDRLLLDL
-1971 VLDQVAAALG
+1971 VLDQVAAVLG
-1981 HTDPAAVDAGRAFKD
+1981 HTDRSAVDAGRAFKD

-2010 LAAAT
+2010 LAAAS

-2037 RTQVLGVTTAEIER
+2037 RTQVLGVTTDEIER

-2089 ASGTDGLTPFPQDRG
+2089 ASGTDGLTPFPRDRG

-2155 LLLETAWE
+2155 LLLETTWE

-2189 DYRDTAHTP
+2189 DYRDTANAS

-2454 TEARPWAR
+2454 TEARPWAG

-2486 EAPEGGAPRADTA
+2486 EAPRSDTA

-2512 TPTVGAPAAGPEEA
+2512 TPTVGASAVGLEEA
-2526 PVAGAGRAGM
+2526 PVAEAGRAGT
-2536 PAVDAPAHK
+2536 PAVDAPAYE
-2545 ASHAGTSTVD
+2545 ASRAGNSTVD
-2555 ALAATPRP
+2555 APATPPHP
-2563 VRAVPWILSGRTRQA
+2563 VGAVPWILSGRTRQA
-2578 LRAQAA
+2578 LREQAA

-2589 LAERPGPDPA
+2589 LAERPGLDPA

-2609 AVLDH
+2609 AALDH
-2614 RAVLVGDDQ
+2614 RAVLVGDDPAS
-2623 DTLIAAATA
+2623 LIAAATA

-2666 RELYDAHPLFARAL
+2666 RELYDAHPLFARTL
-2680 DDTCALLDAEL
+2680 DDTCALLDTEL
-2691 AGADGFDT
+2691 AGTDGFDT
-2699 PLRTVLFA
+2699 PLRTAMFA

-2756 AAARTADVLELPD
+2756 AAAHTAGVLELPD

-2792 VEADPEDVEPWLTD
+2792 VEADPEEVEPWLTD

-2834 AREQGRRVTRLNVSH
+2834 AREQGRRVTRLKVSH

-2886 PLAADDWASAEYW
+2886 PLTPDDWASADYW
-2899 VRQVRRPVLFHDAV
+2899 VRQVRLPVRFHDAV
-2913 HTVTGELGGTRL
+2913 RTVTGELGATRL

-2942 PDLTVAVTALRAGR
+2942 PDLNVAVAALRAGR
-2956 AEPDTLLSAVGE
+2956 AEPDSLLTAVGE
-2968 LFVRGT
+2968 LFARGT

-2987 QLTDLPTYAFQRER
+2987 RLTDLPTYAFQRER
-3001 FWLPDRAAHRPA
+3001 FWLPDRAALRPA

-3029 PATVARELGLPEG
+3029 PATVAQELGLPEG

-3047 LLLALTQWRRRHE
+3047 LLPALTQWRRRHE

-3066 RRRYRMVWKPV
+3066 RRRYRVVWKPV

-3113 AELRALPASMETAE
+3113 VEPLSVPTQSAELTAN
-3127 LAAHIHEYGPDGIV
+3127 IREYGPDGIV
-3141 VLPDTA
+3141 VLPDSA
-3147 DALPTL
+3147 DALPTP

-3195 GFGRAAALEL
+3195 GFGRTAALEL
-3205 PRLWGGL
+3205 PGLWGGL
-3212 VDLPDDARPD
+3212 VDLPDDAGPD
-3222 DWQCLAAV
+3222 DWQRLAAV
-3230 LAAPGPEDQLAVR
+3230 LATPGPEDQLAVR
-3243 ASGVHAARIAHD
+3243 ASGVHAARLAHD
-3255 EARTGAVRRIAHD
+3255 EADTGAVRRLAHGPA
-3268 EENSTDAPG
+3268 NSTDAPG

-3303 ERGATH
+3303 ERGAPH

-3317 AHAPGADELREE
+3317 AQARGADELRDE
-3329 LTAHGTRVTLAACDV
+3329 LTVHGTRVTLAACDV

-3400 HELTAGLD
+3400 HELTTGLG

-3496 GDRTCVTVA
+3496 ADRTCVTVA

-3534 QTAATD
+3534 QAATTD
-3540 TRDVPE
+3540 THDLPE
-3546 GELARTLHDLPP
+3546 GELARTLRDLPP
-3558 AEQHRTL
+3558 TEQDRTL

-3638 LGTDTAPDPTAPAA
+3638 LGTDTAPDSTASASTL
-3652 IASADDDPIAV
+3652 SADDEPIAV

-3765 DPTSLRGTPTG
+3765 DPTSLRGTATG

-3953 GLNPADV
+3953 GLRPADV

-3983 TYGQDRDEPLLLG
+3983 AYGQDRDEPLYLG

-4014 IKMVLALHAQ
+4014 IKMVMALHAQ

-4033 APSSHVD
+4033 VPSSHVD
-4040 WEAGAVRL
+4040 WDAGAVRL

-4053 DWPRGERPRRAGV
+4053 DWPRAERPRRAGV

-4097 PPVVPLVASAHTATA
+4097 PPVVPWVASARTATA
-4112 LKAHIERLTSL
+4112 LTAHIERLTSL

-4153 VLGSVVEGR
+4153 VMGSVVEGR

-4173 RGGMGRELY
+4173 RPAMGRELY
-4182 AVFPVFAAALDEVCG
+4182 AAFPVFAAALDEVCG

-4204 FDRPLKGVLFAE
+4204 LDRPLKDVLFAE
-4216 EAEEAEEGT
+4216 EAEDGT

-4233 ALQVALVGLLRSWGA
+4233 ALQVALVALLRSWGMR
-4248 APGVVLGH
+4248 PDVVLGH

-4267 GVLELADAVR
+4267 GVLELDDAVR

-4293 AMVAVEASEAEV
+4293 AMVAVESSEAEISG
-4305 AEWLVDDAVIA
+4305 WLVDGAVIA
-4316 AVNSPTAVVVSG
+4316 AVNSPTAIVVSG
-4328 TEAAVRTVAERAR
+4328 TEAAVQTVGDRAR

-4366 EFTAVAEQVTFHRP
+4366 EFTTVAEQVTYHRP
-4380 SIAAISTLTGAPLSD
+4380 TIAAISTLTGASLSD

-4410 PVRFRD
+4410 PVLFQD

-4442 GDASAAATLRKDRPE
+4442 GDVSAAATLRKDRAE

-4475 DWSALFQGSGAQR
+4475 DWSTLFEGTGAHR
-4488 IDLPTYP
+4488 VDLPTYP

-4546 THLWLGD
+4546 THPWLGD

-4632 TLHATGTLGAARSD
+4632 TLHATGTLGAARPA

-4656 PNGAEPIEVD
+4656 PNGAEPVEVD

-4685 LRALWRAGDDLFVEA
+4685 LRSLWRAGDDLFVEA

-4708 DAAGFGLHPALLD
+4708 DASGFALHPALLD

-4760 ASAVRARLS
+4760 ASAVRARVS

-4811 LYRMLWTP
+4811 LYRMRWTP
-4819 VAAVPAGTPTEL
+4819 VAPAQAGTSTEL
-4831 AVLGDAVSLPA
+4831 AVLGGAGFLTA
-4842 ATTVFPDLAA
+4842 ATGVTVFPDLAA

-4869 GHAVSDVL
+4869 GQTASDVL

-4882 WLAEP
+4882 SLAEP
-4887 GPATSRLAV
+4887 GLAGARLAV
-4896 VTTGMRTDPAAAAVW
+4896 VTTGVRTDPAAAAVW

-4931 GTPESWQGLTERL
+4931 GTPESWQALTERL
-4944 GALVDAGETQLA
+4944 GTLVDAGETQLA
-4956 FHDGQVLRPRLGR
+4956 FHDGQVLQPRLGR
-4969 VTDVVTGEPGW
+4969 VTDTVTGDPGW

-5000 RHLVTA
+5000 GHLVTS

-5028 VRELTG
+5028 VRELAG
-5034 HGARVAVTACDVT
+5034 HGARVAVAACDVT
-5047 DRAALGAALS
+5047 DRAALEAALS

-5193 EALRTGEPALV
+5193 DALRTGEPALV

-5227 VPAARRRRSA
+5227 VPAAR
-5237 HRTAGGA
+5237 
-5244 DVPLAARLRGLPRA
+5244 P
-5258 EQDRALLD
+5258 
-5266 MVQTQVAAV
+5266 
-5275 LGHVDAAAVD
+5275 
-5285 PSRAF
+5285 
-5290 KDIGFDSLTAVDLRN
+5290 
-5305 LLGTATGLR
+5305 
-5314 LPATLVFDHPSP
+5314 
-5326 SALAAFVHREL
+5326 
-5337 LGEDPA
+5337 
-5343 DDPAA
+5343 
-5348 PAARPAGS
+5348 
-5356 DEPIAIVG
+5356 
-5364 MGCRYPGG
+5364 
-5372 ITSPEDL
+5372 
-5379 WRLVADG
+5379 
-5386 ADGITGFPT
+5386 
-5395 DRGWDLDGLYDPDPD
+5395 
-5410 RPGTAYVREGGFLHD
+5410 
-5425 AADFDAEL
+5425 
-5433 FGISPREALAMDP
+5433 
-5446 QQRLLLETA
+5446 
-5455 WEALERAG
+5455 
-5463 IDPTS
+5463 
-5468 LRGSDTGVYA
+5468 
-5478 GLMYH
+5478 
-5483 DYAARLHTVPDE
+5483 
-5495 VEGYLGNG
+5495 
-5503 NAGSVFSGRIAYVF
+5503 
-5517 GFEGPA
+5517 
-5523 VTVDTACSSSLVAL
+5523 
-5537 HLACQALRSG
+5537 
-5547 ECGTALAGGVTVMA
+5547 
-5561 TPQTFVEFSRQRGL
+5561 
-5575 AADGRC
+5575 
-5581 KSFAEGADGTG
+5581 
-5592 WAEGAGVLVLMRL
+5592 
-5605 SEARRR
+5605 
-5611 GHHVLGVIRGTA
+5611 
-5623 VNQDG
+5623 
-5628 ASNGLTAPNGPS
+5628 
-5640 QQRVI
+5640 
-5645 RQALSAAGLRPADVD
+5645 
-5660 AVEAH
+5660 
-5665 GTGTRLGDPI
+5665 
-5675 EAQALLAAYG
+5675 
-5685 QDRDEPLYLGSIKSN
+5685 
-5700 IGHTQAAAGVA
+5700 
-5711 GVIKMV
+5711 
-5717 MAMRAERLPRTL
+5717 
-5729 HVDEPSSHVDWEAG
+5729 
-5743 AVALLTEERPWTRG
+5743 
-5757 ERPRRAGVSS
+5757 
-5767 FGISGTNAHVVVEEP
+5767 
-5782 PLAERTPAPT
+5782 
-5792 AGLPLIPWIVSARTA
+5792 
-5807 DALHAQTERLTS
+5807 
-5819 TTGDPLDIGLSLA
+5819 
-5832 TTRARLEH
+5832 
-5840 RAVVLGPDTTALH
+5840 
-5853 AALTEP
+5853 
-5859 VVSGVAI
+5859 
-5866 EGRTAWMF
+5866 
-5874 TGQGSQRAGMGR
+5874 
-5886 ELYAVFPVFAA
+5886 
-5897 ALDEV
+5897 
-5902 CGLLDAELGF
+5902 
-5912 GRPLKGVL
+5912 
-5920 FAEEA
+5920 
-5925 EEEAEEGT
+5925 
-5933 GYAQSALFALQVA
+5933 
-5946 LVALL
+5946 
-5951 RSWGMRPDLVLG
+5951 
-5963 HSVGEFAAAYA
+5963 
-5974 AGVLEL
+5974 
-5980 ADAVRLVAA
+5980 
-5989 RARLMQALPEGGAM
+5989 
-6003 VAVEASEAEVAE
+6003 
-6015 WLVDDA
+6015 
-6021 VIAAVN
+6021 
-6027 SPTAV
+6027 
-6032 VVSGTEAA
+6032 
-6040 VRTVAERA
+6040 
-6048 RDAGLRAR
+6048 
-6056 RLRVSH
+6056 
-6062 AFHSPLMEP
+6062 
-6071 VLAEFT
+6071 
-6077 AVAEQVTFHRPTVAA
+6077 
-6092 VSTMTG
+6092 
-6098 APLSDGDWTS
+6098 
-6108 AAYWAEQIVKP
+6108 
-6119 VLFRDALESARAQGV
+6119 
-6134 ARFLEIGPDPV
+6134 
-6145 LTALAGDASAAATLR
+6145 
-6160 KDRPEPETL
+6160 
-6169 LTACAELFVRG
+6169 
-6180 ADFDWS
+6180 
-6186 ALFQGSGA
+6186 
-6194 QCIDLPTYPFQRQ
+6194 
-6207 RYWLDAPAAAADAD
+6207 
-6221 GLGLA
+6221 
-6226 RTDHPLLGAAVPV
+6226 
-6239 AGSDAVLLTS
+6239 
-6249 SLSARTHPWLADHTV
+6249 
-6264 AGSVVVPGTALVELA
+6264 
-6279 LQAGERVGAGQLA
+6279 
-6292 ELALSAPIVLPE
+6292 
-6304 HGAVQLQVA
+6304 
-6313 VGAEEDA
+6313 
-6320 GRTLH
+6320 
-6325 VYARPQEAGPDEPW
+6325 
-6339 TLHATGSLDTA
+6339 
-6350 ERPVS
+6350 
-6355 EWDLRIWPPAGAE
+6355 
-6368 SVEFGDL
+6368 
-6375 YDRLTASGLDYG
+6375 
-6387 PAFRGLRRVWRHEG
+6387 
-6401 RLYAEAELPE
+6401 
-6411 PVAGDAA
+6411 
-6418 SFGLHPALLDT
+6418 
-6429 VLHGLGLHAETADGS
+6429 
-6444 LPFLWSGVRLAAVGA
+6444 
-6459 GTVRARLTPRGAGE
+6459 
-6473 VALRIADATGEPVA
+6473 
-6487 EIDSLVLRAQ
+6487 
-6497 SQRHLTATGHDNL
+6497 
-6510 YRPYWSPV
+6510 
-6518 PETAAVPERTVW
+6518 
-6530 TVVGSALDGVPA
+6530 
-6542 VAHADLDAL
+6542 
-6551 AAAGDVPDT
+6551 
-6560 VLLPVAPGDGDDVA
+6560 
-6574 ATVAPVLTRLQ
+6574 
-6585 RWLADE
+6585 
-6591 RFAASRLVVLTE
+6591 
-6603 GAVRVESASAGAPD
+6603 
-6617 VASAG
+6617 
-6622 VWGLVRS
+6622 
-6629 AISENPG
+6629 
-6636 RAVLADTDGD
+6636 
-6646 PASLDALAA
+6646 
-6655 VLRATDETQF
+6655 
-6665 AVRGGRVW
+6665 
-6673 LPRLVRMATDGVLA
+6673 
-6687 PPAGDGD
+6687 
-6694 AWRLDIVDQGRL
+6694 
-6706 DGIALVPEERRPL
+6706 
-6719 GPGEVRVAMRAAGVN
+6719 
-6734 FRDVLN
+6734 
-6740 VLGMYPGDA
+6740 
-6749 GRMGLEGAG
+6749 
-6758 VVVETGPGV
+6758 
-6767 DRLAVGDRVMGML
+6767 
-6780 DAAFGPTAVA
+6780 
-6790 DARTLAPIPK
+6790 
-6800 GWTYEQAASVPI
+6800 
-6812 VFLTA
+6812 
-6817 YYALVDLAGLQDG
+6817 
-6830 ESVLIHA
+6830 
-6837 AAGGVG
+6837 
-6843 MAAVQ
+6843 
-6848 LARHLGAEVYA
+6848 LARH
-6859 TASEGKWPAVHEL
+6859 
-6872 GVPADRVASSRTTGF
+6872 
-6887 EHRFRTEGG
+6887 
-6896 VDVVLDSLAG
+6896 
-6906 EFVDASL
+6906 
-6913 RLLRPGGRFVEMG
+6913 
-6926 KTDIREASD
+6926 
-6935 VAAEY
+6935 
-6940 GVSYRAFDLVEAGP
+6940 
-6954 DRIGEMLGALLELF
+6954 
-6968 EQGALRPIPVTAFD
+6968 
-6982 IARAPEALR
+6982 
-6991 LLQQARHV
+6991 RH
-6999 GKVVLTVPAPW
+6999 
-7010 SRPGTVLITGGTGGL
+7010 
-7025 GALLARHLVE
+7025 
-7035 RHGVRDLLLLSRRG
+7035 
-7049 PEAPGAAELCAALA
+7049 
-7063 ESGARV
+7063 
-7069 DVVACDVSDRE
+7069 
-7080 QLAAVL
+7080 
-7086 DGVPLS
+7086 
-7092 AVVHTAG
+7092 
-7099 VLDDG
+7099 
-7104 ILTGLTGERL
+7104 
-7114 ARVLAAKTDAARHL
+7114 
-7128 HELTAGHRLDAFVLY
+7128 
-7143 SSVAGVIGSAG
+7143 
-7154 QAAYAAANAALD
+7154 
-7166 ALADARR
+7166 
-7173 AQGLPAVSL
+7173 
-7182 AWGMWETEAGMG
+7182 
-7194 GTLSRAELAR
+7194 
-7204 MRRQGFPALP
+7204 
-7214 GDEALALLDAAL
+7214 
-7226 RVNEPVAVPVALRPA
+7226 
-7241 ALAEHADDLAGVLRD
+7241 
-7256 LVPATRRRRA
+7256 
-7266 AARDASGTA
+7266 
-7275 ENLTARL
+7275 
-7282 AALTAP
+7282 
-7288 EQDQLLLDLVRA
+7288 
-7300 QVAAVLGHSSP
+7300 
-7311 ASVEPTRAFKDL
+7311 
-7323 GFDSLTAV
+7323 
-7331 DLRNRIGA
+7331 
-7339 ATALT
+7339 
-7344 LPATLV
+7344 
-7350 FDHPTPEDLVRLL
+7350 
-7363 RDRLLADPATPV
+7363 
-7375 AADSADDGIDPQV
+7375 
-7388 RDLLTAI
+7388 
-7395 PTARL
+7395 
-7400 RESGMLDMLRRLADR
+7400 
-7415 PAATGADDPRP
+7415 
-7426 ATPAEQPRQPESL
+7426 QP
-7439 DAMGADSLVQL
+7439 
-7450 ALKRVRRP
+7450 
-7458 A
+7458 

>member
-1 MSDQARSTSATRP
+1 MSEQARSTSATRP

-21 WLLTGRGTRAVREQA
+21 WLLTGQGTRAVREQA

-41 LVHDGAPDRIAAAL
+41 LVHAGDPDRIAAAL
-55 LHGLDPAHPC
+55 LHGVDPAHPC
-65 RVAVTATGPD
+65 RAAVTATGPD
-75 ELAAALDAL
+75 DLAAALDAL
-84 ADGTPTDRVTEGRTS
+84 ADGTPTDHVTEGRPT
-99 ARESGPVFVFP
+99 ARDGGPVFVFP

-115 WPGMARELLDAS
+115 WPGMARELLDTS
-127 PVFARRMDE
+127 PVFARRMEE
-136 CADALAPHLDHNPVD
+136 CADALAPHLDHNPLDV
-151 ILRGAHA
+151 LRGTHA

-212 AHVAASWGT
+212 ARVAASWGT
-221 AQLDLHGR
+221 AQLSLHGR
-229 GAMVSALMPVELLR
+229 GDMVSALMPVERLR

-257 VNGPDNGVVSGDT
+257 VNGPDNGVVSGDA

-317 SPARIPLYA
+317 RAARIPLYA

-336 TLDADHWAAALRDP
+336 TLDADHWAAALRDT

-373 HPLLTTGLETVL
+373 HPLLTPGLETVL

-393 VHSTL
+393 VHTTL
-398 RRDAGNAA
+398 RRDAGDID
-406 RFQRAMAEYWSTGGD
+406 RFQRAMAEYWTTGGD
-421 PDWTALHDPGTEPAD
+421 PDWAALHDPATDPAD
-436 LPAELAAAAA
+436 LPDELADAAA
-446 VEDPDTTGTP
+446 VEDPDTIGTP
-456 LGVQAAALRDRLGDL
+456 LGVQAAALHDRLGDL
-471 PEPDRRGALVDLVR
+471 PEPDRRRALVDLVR
-485 SRLADLLELPG
+485 DQVADLLELPG
-496 GAPAH
+496 GAPTH
-501 ISFRDQG
+501 VSFRDQG

-545 HLYEQLYGAIAD
+545 HLYEQLYGTTAAD
-557 PGTTAGHA
+557 PGTAAGHA

-580 AGDADSPEA
+580 PGDADSPEA

-631 GFLRAA
+631 GFLRDA

-681 GTATG
+681 STATG

-692 TVDYDRTAAH
+692 TADYDRAAAT

-752 EALRSGAAT
+752 EALRGGAAT

-784 ALAPDGRCKAFSAR
+784 ALAPDGRCKAFSAQ
-798 ADGFALSEGAGMLV
+798 ADGFSLSEGAGMLV
-812 LMPLSEAHR
+812 LMPLSEARR
-821 QGHEVLAVIR
+821 QGREVLAVIR

-850 AQQRVVRQALANAG
+850 AQQRVVRQALAGAG

-887 AHALAAAYGH
+887 AHALAAAYGR
-897 DREAPLWLGSVKSN
+897 DREEPLWLGSVKSN

-926 MVMAMRAEHLPRTLH
+926 MVMALREERLPRTLH
-941 ADEPSAHIDWSDGT
+941 ADEPSSHIDWSHGT
-955 LRLLREG
+955 LRVLQEERP
-962 RSWVRGERPRRA
+962 WARGDRPRRA

-982 GTNAHLV
+982 GTNAHLI
-989 LEEAPATEDSA
+989 LEEAPVAEEPDPA
-1000 PEEPLTR
+1000 EEPLTR

-1035 DPLDVARSLA
+1035 DPLDVAWSLA
-1045 TTRANLEYRTV
+1045 TTRAALQHRTV
-1056 ALHPGPVVWGTATE
+1056 ALRPGAVISGTVSE

-1080 GSQRPGMGRELYA
+1080 GSQRPGMGRELYDI
-1093 VFPVFAAALDE
+1093 FPVFASALDE

-1111 ELGFD
+1111 GLGFE
-1116 RPLKGVLFA
+1116 RPLKEVLFA
-1125 EEAEEEAEEGTGY
+1125 GEAEDGTGY
-1138 AQSSLFALQV
+1138 AQSALFALQT
-1148 ALVALLRSWGMRPD
+1148 ALVALLRSWGMRPE

-1177 AGVLELEDA
+1177 AGVFELADA

-1212 EAEVAEWLVD
+1212 EAEVADWLVD

-1230 GLSAVVVSGVAVAV
+1230 SLTAVVVSGTEAAVQM
-1244 DAVAERAR
+1244 VAERAR
-1252 DGGRRTTRLKV
+1252 DAGRRTTRLKV

-1276 AEFTAVAEQVRFKR
+1276 AEFTTVAEQVSFNRP
-1290 ATLAAVSTLTGAP
+1290 AVAAVSTLTGAS
-1303 LSDGDWSSAAYWAEQ
+1303 LSDGDWTSAAYWAEQ
-1318 IVKPVRF
+1318 IVGPVRF
-1325 RDALESA
+1325 HDALTAA
-1332 RAQGAARFLEIGPN
+1332 RAQGAERFLEIGPD
-1346 PVLTALAGDVSAAAT
+1346 PVLTALAGDVPAAAT
-1361 LRKDRPETETLLT
+1361 LRKDRPEAETVLT
-1374 AVAELFV
+1374 AAAELYV
-1381 RGAEIDWAALFTG
+1381 RGTGIDWPALFAG

-1410 RYWLGDHARP
+1410 RYWLPDHARP
-1420 AESAEGVADGGFW
+1420 ARPAESGEGAADGGFW

-1471 EESRLAGLRY
+1471 EESQLAGLRY
-1481 RITWRPVP
+1481 RITWRPVR
-1489 TPAQGRLNG
+1489 TPAPGSLDG
-1498 TWLIAVDESTPAELA
+1498 AWLIAVDEDTPAGLV
-1513 DAAAASLRAVGA
+1513 DAAAGSLRAVGA
-1525 DVTVGTGSAVGPET
+1525 DVTVV
-1539 GVTVGAGSAAEPE
+1539 
-1552 TGVAE
+1552 
-1557 GTGPR
+1557 TGP
-1562 AEPERPYAGVLSL
+1562 AADPQTPYAGVLSL
-1575 LADPAHVL
+1575 LADPAHVV
-1583 ALAQAHPESRLW
+1583 ALTQACPESRLW

-1604 SGREEPVRP
+1604 SGREGLARP
-1613 EQAAVWGLGRVMAL
+1613 EQAAVWGLGRVVAL

-1641 EPSARL
+1641 EPQPRL
-1647 WQRVAAVLAAG
+1647 WQRVAAVLAAQ

-1669 SGVHAARLVRHRSAR
+1669 TGVHAARLVRDRSAR
-1684 QTRSW
+1684 PARSW
-1689 QPRGTVLVT
+1689 QPHGTVLVT

-1708 TRWLAAGGAE
+1708 ARWLAAGGAE
-1718 HLVLVSRRGADAP
+1718 HLVLASRRGADAP
-1731 GAAELGAELG
+1731 GAAELGAELDE
-1741 RSGTAVTFVAGDVT
+1741 SGTAVTFVAGDVA
-1755 DRETVASVL
+1755 DRETVASLL

-1789 ERLTRVLAVKAEAAQ
+1789 ERLARVLAVKAEGAR
-1804 HLHELTRDREL
+1804 HLHELTREREL

-1859 LAWGPWGGAGMAAD
+1859 IAWGPWGGGGMAAD

-1888 EPARALDV
+1888 EPSRALDV
-1896 LSRALDEDV
+1896 LRRALDEDA
-1905 TCTTVVDVDWQRFA
+1905 TCTTVVDIDWQRFA

-1930 GLPEAAP
+1930 DLPEAAP
-1937 PATDAGPGAPAAG
+1937 PTTDAGPSAPAAG
-1950 ALGTELSGRTP
+1950 ALGAELSGRTP
-1961 AEQDRLLLDV
+1961 AEQDRVLLDL
-1971 VLDQVAAALG
+1971 VLDQVAAVLG
-1981 HTDPAAVDAGRAFKD
+1981 HADRTALDAGRAFKD

-2015 GLALPATLVF
+2015 GLSLPATLVF
-2025 DHPTPTALAAFL
+2025 DHPAPTALAAFL
-2037 RTQVLGVTTAEIER
+2037 RTQVLGVTTDEIER
-2051 GGPALAPVGA
+2051 GGPALAPAGA

-2089 ASGTDGLTPFPQDRG
+2089 ASGADGLTPFPQDRG

-2116 HSGTTYARVGGFLH
+2116 RSGTTYARTGGFLH

-2155 LLLETAWE
+2155 LLLETTWE

-2171 PLSLRGTAT
+2171 PLSLRGSAT

-2189 DYRDTAHTP
+2189 DYRDTAHAP

-2345 SQQRVIRQALSAA
+2345 SQQRVIRQALTAA
-2358 GLNPA
+2358 GLRPG

-2393 REEPLWL
+2393 RSGPLWL

-2425 LRAGQLPPTLYVD
+2425 LRAGQLPPTLHVD

-2454 TEARPWAR
+2454 TEARPWTR
-2462 GERPRRAGVSA
+2462 GERPRLAGVSA
-2473 FGISGTNAHVIVE
+2473 FGISGTNAHVILE
-2486 EAPEGGAPRADTA
+2486 EPPAADAPVAEALVADAPATDAPAVDT
-2499 ALGGPATEAPRAG
+2499 PATEVP
-2512 TPTVGAPAAGPEEA
+2512 APA
-2526 PVAGAGRAGM
+2526 
-2536 PAVDAPAHK
+2536 
-2545 ASHAGTSTVD
+2545 
-2555 ALAATPRP
+2555 RP
-2563 VRAVPWILSGRTRQA
+2563 VGTVPWILSGRTRQA

-2589 LAERPGPDPA
+2589 LADRPGLTPA

-2609 AVLDH
+2609 AALDH
-2614 RAVLVGDDQ
+2614 RAVLVGDDAG
-2623 DTLIAAATA
+2623 TLTAAATA
-2632 LADGDPTAP
+2632 LADGDPAAP

-2666 RELYDAHPLFARAL
+2666 RALYDAHPLFAHTL
-2680 DDTCALLDAEL
+2680 DDTCALLDTEL

-2699 PLRTVLFA
+2699 PLRTALFA

-2728 ALQIALAELL
+2728 ALQVALAELL
-2738 RSWGLAPDALVGH
+2738 RSWGLTPDALVGH

-2756 AAARTADVLELPD
+2756 AAAHTAGVLELPD

-2792 VEADPEDVEPWLTD
+2792 VEADPEEVEPWLTD
-2806 GAVVAAVNGP
+2806 GAVIAAVNGP

-2825 AAVDAVLTI
+2825 TAVDTMLSI
-2834 AREQGRRVTRLNVSH
+2834 AREHGRRVTRLKVSH

-2861 EFAAVANDLTYRR
+2861 EFAAVAGELTYRR

-2879 VSTVTGR
+2879 ASTVTGR
-2886 PLAADDWASAEYW
+2886 PLGADDWASADYW

-2913 HTVTGELGGTRL
+2913 RTATGELGATRL
-2925 LELGPD
+2925 LELGPA

-2942 PDLTVAVTALRAGR
+2942 PDLTVAVAALRAGR
-2956 AEPDTLLSAVGE
+2956 AEPDTLLTAVGE

-2974 RVDWAEV
+2974 RVDWTEV

-2987 QLTDLPTYAFQRER
+2987 QLIDLPTYAFQRER
-3001 FWLPDRAAHRPA
+3001 FWLPDRTAHQPA
-3013 DEGSKDEFW
+3013 EGGSKDEFW

-3029 PATVARELGLPEG
+3029 PATVAHELGLPEG
-3042 ASLDA
+3042 ASMDA
-3047 LLLALTQWRRRHE
+3047 LLPALTRWRRRHE

-3066 RRRYRMVWKPV
+3066 RRRYRVVWKPV

-3102 CLDALRTAGAD
+3102 CLDALRAAGAD
-3113 AELRALPASMETAE
+3113 AELLTLPASTRTGE
-3127 LAAHIHEYGPDGIV
+3127 LAAHISEYDPDGIV
-3141 VLPDTA
+3141 VVPDA
-3147 DALPTL
+3147 AEALPTP
-3153 HLNLLQALA
+3153 HLNLLQALTA
-3162 AAELEIPVWAV
+3162 AGLQTPVWAV
-3173 TRSAVAVAA
+3173 TRSAVAVTA
-3182 GEPLTHP
+3182 GEPLTRP

-3195 GFGRAAALEL
+3195 GFGRTAALEL

-3212 VDLPDDARPD
+3212 VDLPDDAGPD
-3222 DWQCLAAV
+3222 AWQRLAAV

-3243 ASGVHAARIAHD
+3243 ASGVHAARLAHD
-3255 EARTGAVRRIAHD
+3255 VPSDTVAGAPA
-3268 EENSTDAPG
+3268 

-3303 ERGATH
+3303 DLGAAH

-3317 AHAPGADELREE
+3317 PQAVGADALRDE
-3329 LTAHGTRVTLAACDV
+3329 LTARGARVTLAACDV

-3366 VHTAGLPQNTPLTD
+3366 VHTAGLPQNTPLTA
-3380 TTPNSLAQV
+3380 TTPNNLAQV

-3435 YLDALAQHRRALG
+3435 YLDGLAQHRRTLG

-3457 PWSGGGMAADEAVA
+3457 PWSGGGMAADEGVA
-3471 DHLTGR
+3471 EHLTER
-3477 GLALLTPDS
+3477 GLALLAPDS
-3486 ALTALEQALL
+3486 ALTALEEALL
-3496 GDRTCVTVA
+3496 SDRTCVTVA

-3520 PSPLIADLPEVTTA
+3520 PSPLIADLPEVVAA
-3534 QTAATD
+3534 QAATAGAGD
-3540 TRDVPE
+3540 APDAAE
-3546 GELARTLHDLPP
+3546 GELARTLRALPP
-3558 AEQHRTL
+3558 AEQDRTL

-3575 VLGHASPAGIDPERA
+3575 VLGHASPAVIDPERA

-3618 TLVFDHPTPSALTTH
+3618 TLVFDHPTPSALTAH

-3638 LGTDTAPDPTAPAA
+3638 LGTGAGPDSAAPEAT
-3652 IASADDDPIAV
+3652 SLADDEPIAV

-3696 DRGWDVP
+3696 DRGWDIP

-3715 PFAGRGGFIPD
+3715 PFAGRGGFIPH

-3765 DPTSLRGTPTG
+3765 DPTSLRSTATG
-3776 VYAGVSANGYGGS
+3776 VYAGVSANGYGGA

-3795 DSAGYLLTG
+3795 ESAGYLLTG

-3871 RQRGLAPDGNC
+3871 RQRGLAPDGHC

-3909 ERRGHRILALVRGSA
+3909 ERRGHRVLALVRGSA

-3947 QALSAA
+3947 QALAAA
-3953 GLNPADV
+3953 GLRPDDV

-3983 TYGQDRDEPLLLG
+3983 AYGQDRDEPLYLG
-3996 SVKSNIGHTQSAA
+3996 SIKSNIGHTQAAA
-4009 GVAGI
+4009 GVAGV
-4014 IKMVLALHAQ
+4014 IKMVMALHAE

-4033 APSSHVD
+4033 EPSSHVD

-4048 LTDEH
+4048 LTDQH

-4076 HVILEEAPPAPAVEP
+4076 HVILEEAPPAPLAVP
-4091 EQGHST
+4091 EERNGT
-4097 PPVVPLVASAHTATA
+4097 PPVVPWVASARTATA
-4112 LKAHIERLTSL
+4112 LRAQIERLTPL

-4147 GLTDTA
+4147 GVTDTA
-4153 VLGSVVEGR
+4153 VMGSVIEGR

-4173 RGGMGRELY
+4173 RPGMGRGLY
-4182 AVFPVFAAALDEVCG
+4182 EVFPVFASALDEVCG

-4204 FDRPLKGVLFAE
+4204 FERPLKEVLFAG
-4216 EAEEAEEGT
+4216 EAEDGT

-4233 ALQVALVGLLRSWGA
+4233 ALQVALVALLRSWGM

-4267 GVLELADAVR
+4267 GVLELPDAVR

-4305 AEWLVDDAVIA
+4305 AGWLVDGAVIA
-4316 AVNSPTAVVVSG
+4316 AVNSSTAVVVSG
-4328 TEAAVRTVAERAR
+4328 TEAAVQMVAERAR
-4341 DAGRRTTRLKVSHAF
+4341 DVGRRTTRLKVSHAF

-4366 EFTAVAEQVTFHRP
+4366 EFTTVAEQVSFNRP
-4380 SIAAISTLTGAPLSD
+4380 TVAAISTLTGAPLSE
-4395 GDWTSAAYWAEQIVK
+4395 GDWTTPSYWAEQIVK
-4410 PVRFRD
+4410 PVRFSD
-4416 ALESARAQGAARF
+4416 ALDSARAQGAARF
-4429 LEIGPDPVLTALA
+4429 LEIGPDPVLTALS
-4442 GDASAAATLRKDRPE
+4442 GDVSAAATLRKDRPE

-4475 DWSALFQGSGAQR
+4475 DWSALFDGTGAR
-4488 IDLPTYP
+4488 PVDLPTYP

-4546 THLWLGD
+4546 THPWLGD

-4586 TLRAPLVLAHDG
+4586 TLRAPLVLAHDS
-4598 AVQVQTSVDPAE
+4598 AVQVQTSVDAAE
-4610 AEGTRTVRIHA
+4610 AQGTRTVRIHA

-4632 TLHATGTLGAARSD
+4632 TLHATGTLGAAARSA
-4646 VADWDLRVWP
+4646 VPEWDLRVWP
-4656 PNGAEPIEVD
+4656 PAGAEPVAAD
-4666 GLYARLAETGMVYG
+4666 DLYARLAETGMVYG

-4685 LRALWRAGDDLFVEA
+4685 LRSLWRAGGDLFVEA

-4708 DAAGFGLHPALLD
+4708 DASGFALHPALLD

-4734 DAQAGEGRRKAL
+4734 DAEAGEGRRKAL

-4752 GVQPTAVG
+4752 GVHPSAVG
-4760 ASAVRARLS
+4760 ASAVRARLT

-4782 AAGEPVADIAQ
+4782 ATGEPVADVDR

-4798 VAAGEVGTGRARH
+4798 VAAGEVGAGSARH
-4811 LYRMLWTP
+4811 LYRMRWITAPASPTRSVTELGVLGET
-4819 VAAVPAGTPTEL
+4819 ALLPAGGGLRSGVT
-4831 AVLGDAVSLPA
+4831 A
-4842 ATTVFPDLAA
+4842 FPDLAA
-4852 LTAAETAPALVL
+4852 LTADETAPATVL
-4864 LPVLA
+4864 LPVPA
-4869 GHAVSDVL
+4869 GQAPAEAASGVL
-4877 TVLQD
+4877 SALQG

-4887 GPATSRLAV
+4887 GLVTSRLAI
-4896 VTTGMRTDPAAAAVW
+4896 VTTGVRTDPAAAAVW

-4917 ISEHPDRFVLADTD
+4917 ISEHPDRFTLADTD
-4931 GTPESWQGLTERL
+4931 GTPESWQALTERL
-4944 GALVDAGETQLA
+4944 GALVDGGATQLA
-4956 FHDGQVLRPRLGR
+4956 FHDGQVLQPRLAR
-4969 VTDVVTGEPGW
+4969 VTDAATGDPTW

-5000 RHLVTA
+5000 RHLVTR

-5028 VRELTG
+5028 VRELTA
-5034 HGARVAVTACDVT
+5034 HGARVAVTACDVA
-5047 DRAALGAALS
+5047 DRAALEAALS

-5069 VLDDG
+5069 LLDDG

-5097 LEELTADRDLR
+5097 LDELTADRDLR

-5130 ANAALDALAAR
+5130 ANAALDALAAH

-5154 GMWEHTAG
+5154 GMWEHTTG

-5193 EALRTGEPALV
+5193 DALRTGEPALV

-5209 TAALA
+5209 TTALA

-5227 VPAARRRRSA
+5227 VPASRRRRSA
-5237 HRTAGGA
+5237 HRATGGA
-5244 DVPLAARLRGLPRA
+5244 DVPLTVRLRGLPRA

-5266 MVQTQVAAV
+5266 LVQTQVAAV
-5275 LGHVDAAAVD
+5275 LGHADAAAVD

-5305 LLGTATGLR
+5305 HLGTATGLR

-5337 LGEDPA
+5337 LGADPA
-5343 DDPAA
+5343 HESAT
-5348 PAARPAGS
+5348 PAARPAGA
-5356 DEPIAIVG
+5356 DEPVAIVG

-5379 WRLVADG
+5379 WRLVSDG
-5386 ADGITGFPT
+5386 GDGITGFPT

-5468 LRGSDTGVYA
+5468 LRGTDTGVYA

-5547 ECGTALAGGVTVMA
+5547 ECHTALAGGVTVMA

-5581 KSFAEGADGTG
+5581 KSFADGADGTG

-5611 GHHVLGVIRGTA
+5611 GHRVLGVIRGTA

-5645 RQALSAAGLRPADVD
+5645 RQALAAAGLRPDDVD

-5717 MAMRAERLPRTL
+5717 MALHAERLPRTL
-5729 HVDEPSSHVDWEAG
+5729 HIDEPSSHVDWEAG

-5782 PLAERTPAPT
+5782 PLAERAPDT
-5792 AGLPLIPWIVSARTA
+5792 APSAGLPLIPWIISARTA
-5807 DALHAQTERLTS
+5807 DALRAQTERLTS
-5819 TTGDPLDIGLSLA
+5819 ATGDPLDIGLSLA

-5840 RAVVLGPDTTALH
+5840 RAVVLGTDTTTLH
-5853 AALTEP
+5853 AALAEP
-5859 VVSGVAI
+5859 VVSGAAV

-5874 TGQGSQRAGMGR
+5874 TGQGSQRPGMGR
-5886 ELYAVFPVFAA
+5886 ELYDIFPVFAS

-5902 CGLLDAELGF
+5902 CVLLDAGLGF
-5912 GRPLKGVL
+5912 ERPLKEVL
-5920 FAEEA
+5920 FAGEA
-5925 EEEAEEGT
+5925 EDGT
-5933 GYAQSALFALQVA
+5933 GYAQSALFALQTA

-5951 RSWGMRPDLVLG
+5951 RSWGMRPELVLG

-5974 AGVLEL
+5974 AGVFEL

-6003 VAVEASEAEVAE
+6003 VAVEASEAEVAG
-6015 WLVDDA
+6015 WLVDGA

-6027 SPTAV
+6027 SSTAV

-6040 VRTVAERA
+6040 VQTVAERA
-6048 RDAGLRAR
+6048 RDVGR
-6056 RLRVSH
+6056 RTTRLKVSH

-6077 AVAEQVTFHRPTVAA
+6077 AVAEQVSFNRPTAAA
-6092 VSTMTG
+6092 VSTLTG
-6098 APLSDGDWTS
+6098 EPLSEGDWTTPS
-6108 AAYWAEQIVKP
+6108 YWAEQIVKP
-6119 VLFRDALESARAQGV
+6119 VLFRDALSAARAQGA

-6145 LTALAGDASAAATLR
+6145 LTALAGDVSAAATLR

-6186 ALFQGSGA
+6186 ALFDGTGA
-6194 QCIDLPTYPFQRQ
+6194 RPVDLPTYPFQRQ
-6207 RYWLDAPAAAADAD
+6207 RYWLDAPPAASDAD

-6239 AGSDAVLLTS
+6239 AGSDTVLLTS
-6249 SLSARTHPWLADHTV
+6249 SLSVRTHPWLADHAV
-6264 AGSVVVPGTALVELA
+6264 AGSVVVPGTVLLELA
-6279 LQAGERVGAGQLA
+6279 LQAGERVDAGQLA
-6292 ELALSAPIVLPE
+6292 ELALRAPIVLPE
-6304 HGAVQLQVA
+6304 HGAVQLQIA
-6313 VGAEEDA
+6313 VGAEGGEDA
-6320 GRTLH
+6320 PDGGRTLH

-6339 TLHATGSLDTA
+6339 TLHATGTLDTA
-6350 ERPVS
+6350 EPLAPD
-6355 EWDLRIWPPAGAE
+6355 WDLRVWPPAGAE
-6368 SVEFGDL
+6368 PVEFGDL
-6375 YDRLTASGLDYG
+6375 YDRLATSGLDYG

-6411 PVAGDAA
+6411 PVAGD
-6418 SFGLHPALLDT
+6418 SSSYGLHPALLDT
-6429 VLHGLGLHAETADGS
+6429 VLHGLGLHGETTDGS
-6444 LPFLWSGVRLAAVGA
+6444 LPFLWSGVRLTAVGA
-6459 GTVRARLTPRGAGE
+6459 GTVRAALIPRGAGD
-6473 VALRIADATGEPVA
+6473 VALRVADATGEPVA

-6497 SQRHLTATGHDNL
+6497 SPRHVTATGPDDL
-6510 YRPYWSPV
+6510 YRPHWTPA
-6518 PETAAVPERTVW
+6518 PETEAVPERTVW
-6530 TVVGSALDGVPA
+6530 TVVGSAPAGAPA
-6542 VAHADLDAL
+6542 VPHPDFDAL

-6560 VLLPVAPGDGDDVA
+6560 VLLPVAPDGGEDVT
-6574 ATVAPVLTRLQ
+6574 ATVALVLSRLQ
-6585 RWLADE
+6585 QWLADE
-6591 RFAASRLVVLTE
+6591 RFAASRLVVLTA
-6603 GAVRVESASAGAPD
+6603 GAVRVESAADGAPD
-6617 VASAG
+6617 VARAG
-6622 VWGLVRS
+6622 VWGLVRT

-6636 RAVLADTDGD
+6636 RFALADTDDD

-6665 AVRGGRVW
+6665 AVRAGRVW
-6673 LPRLVRMATDGVLA
+6673 LPRLVRMAADGVLA
-6687 PPAGDGD
+6687 PPAGAGD

-6706 DGIALVPEERRPL
+6706 DGISLVPEERRPL

-6758 VVVETGPGV
+6758 VIVETGPGV

-6790 DARTLAPIPK
+6790 DARTLAPMPK

-6817 YYALVDLAGLQDG
+6817 YYALVDLAGLQEG

-6859 TASEGKWPAVHEL
+6859 TASEGKWPAVREL
-6872 GVPADRVASSRTTGF
+6872 GVDADRVASSRTTEF
-6887 EHRFRTEGG
+6887 EHHFRADG

-6926 KTDIREASD
+6926 KTDIREAGV
-6935 VAAEY
+6935 VAAEH

-6954 DRIGEMLGALLELF
+6954 DRIGEMLDALLELF

-6991 LLQQARHV
+6991 LLQQAKHV

-7049 PEAPGAAELCAALA
+7049 PEAPGAAELRAALA
-7063 ESGARV
+7063 ESGAHV

-7080 QLAAVL
+7080 QLAGVL

-7114 ARVLAAKTDAARHL
+7114 AHVLAAKTDAARHL
-7128 HELTAGHRLDAFVLY
+7128 HELTAGFPLDAFVLY

-7154 QAAYAAANAALD
+7154 QAAYAAANATLD
-7166 ALADARR
+7166 ALATARR

-7194 GTLSRAELAR
+7194 GTLSRTELAR

-7226 RVNEPVAVPVALRPA
+7226 RINEPVAVPVALRPA
-7241 ALAEHADDLAGVLRD
+7241 ALAEHADNLSGVLRD
-7256 LVPATRRRRA
+7256 LVPAARRRKA

-7282 AALTAP
+7282 TALTAP

-7363 RDRLLADPATPV
+7363 RDRLLAGTAAPA
-7375 AADSADDGIDPQV
+7375 SDDNGIDPQV

-7395 PTARL
+7395 PMVRL
-7400 RESGMLDMLRRLADR
+7400 RESGVLDLLRRLADR
-7415 PAATGADDPRP
+7415 PADTTGPDDARP
-7426 ATPAEQPRQPESL
+7426 AAAPAAHAEQPRQPASL

-7450 ALKRVRRP
+7450 ALKRVQRP

>member
-14 FAGTPRP
+14 IAGTPRP

-65 RVAVTATGPD
+65 RAAVTATGPD

-115 WPGMARELLDAS
+115 WPGMARELLDTS

-212 AHVAASWGT
+212 ARVAASWGT

-317 SPARIPLYA
+317 RPAHLPLYA

-336 TLDADHWAAALRDP
+336 TLDPDHWAAALRAP

-398 RRDAGNAA
+398 RRDAGNAD
-406 RFQRAMAEYWSTGGD
+406 RFQRALAEYWSTGGD
-421 PDWTALHDPGTEPAD
+421 PDWTALHEPGTDPGD
-436 LPAELAAAAA
+436 LLAELAAAAA

-485 SRLADLLELPG
+485 TQLAELLELPG

-501 ISFRDQG
+501 SSFRDQG

-545 HLYEQLYGAIAD
+545 HLYEQLYGSTAD

-620 TAPGGFLQREG
+620 TAPGGYLQREG

-692 TVDYDRTAAH
+692 TVDYDRAAAH

-752 EALRSGAAT
+752 EALRGGAAT

-812 LMPLSEAHR
+812 LMPLSEARR
-821 QGHEVLAVIR
+821 QGHDVLAVIR

-897 DREAPLWLGSVKSN
+897 DREQPLWLGSVKSN

-926 MVMAMRAEHLPRTLH
+926 MVMALRAEHLPRTLH

-955 LRLLREG
+955 LRLLRED
-962 RSWVRGERPRRA
+962 RPWIRGERPRRA

-989 LEEAPATEDSA
+989 LEEAPDTEDST
-1000 PEEPLTR
+1000 PEEPLSR

-1035 DPLDVARSLA
+1035 EPLDVARSLA
-1045 TTRANLEYRTV
+1045 TTRATLEHRAV
-1056 ALHPGPVVWGTATE
+1056 ALHPGPVVSGTVTE

-1093 VFPVFAAALDE
+1093 AFPVFAAALDE

-1116 RPLKGVLFA
+1116 RPVKDVLFA
-1125 EEAEEEAEEGTGY
+1125 EEAEDGTGY
-1138 AQSSLFALQV
+1138 AQSALFALQS

-1212 EAEVAEWLVD
+1212 EAEAVEWLVD

-1230 GLSAVVVSGVAVAV
+1230 GPSAVVVSGAETAV
-1244 DAVAERAR
+1244 DAVADRAR
-1252 DGGRRTTRLKV
+1252 DAGRRTTRLKV
-1263 SHAFHSPLMEPVL
+1263 SHAFHSPLMETVL

-1290 ATLAAVSTLTGAP
+1290 PAVAAVSTLTGAP
-1303 LSDGDWSSAAYWAEQ
+1303 LSDGDWASAAYWAEQ

-1325 RDALESA
+1325 HDALESA
-1332 RAQGAARFLEIGPN
+1332 RTQGAARFLEIGPD

-1394 TGARRVD
+1394 TGARRID
-1401 LPTYAFQRQ
+1401 LPTYAFQRR

-1464 DWRRKRR
+1464 DWRRKRH

-1481 RITWRPVP
+1481 RIIWRPVR
-1489 TPAQGRLNG
+1489 TPAPGRLNG
-1498 TWLIAVDESTPAELA
+1498 TWLIAVDENTTAELA

-1525 DVTVGTGSAVGPET
+1525 DVTVRTGWAVGPEA
-1539 GVTVGAGSAAEPE
+1539 GVAARAGSAGDPVTDATARAGSAADSVTDSTVTTGSAADPEP
-1552 TGVAE
+1552 
-1557 GTGPR
+1557 
-1562 AEPERPYAGVLSL
+1562 PYAGVLSL

-1583 ALAQAHPESRLW
+1583 SLAQAHPESRLW

-1604 SGREEPVRP
+1604 SGREGPARP

-1641 EPSARL
+1641 EPRARL

-1669 SGVHAARLVRHRSAR
+1669 SGVHAARLVRDRSAR
-1684 QTRSW
+1684 PKRSW

-1741 RSGTAVTFVAGDVT
+1741 RSGTAVTFVAGDVA

-1764 DTYAPTAVVHA
+1764 DTYAPTTVVHA

-1789 ERLTRVLAVKAEAAQ
+1789 ERLTRVLAVKAGAAQ
-1804 HLHELTRDREL
+1804 HLHELTREREL

-1827 LGNAGQAAYAAANAR
+1827 LGNAGQTAYAAANAR

-1896 LSRALDEDV
+1896 LGRALDEDV

-1919 AAAYTPRPLLA
+1919 AVAYTPRPLLA
-1930 GLPEAAP
+1930 DLPEAAP
-1937 PATDAGPGAPAAG
+1937 PATDAGPGAPAVG

-1961 AEQDRLLLDV
+1961 AEQDRLLLDL
-1971 VLDQVAAALG
+1971 VLDQVAAVLG
-1981 HTDPAAVDAGRAFKD
+1981 HADRSAVDAGRAFKD

-2037 RTQVLGVTTAEIER
+2037 RTQVLGFTTDEIER
-2051 GGPALAPVGA
+2051 GGRALAPVGA

-2189 DYRDTAHTP
+2189 DYRDTANAP

-2383 QALLATYGQD
+2383 QALLGTYGQD

-2454 TEARPWAR
+2454 TEARPWAG

-2486 EAPEGGAPRADTA
+2486 EAPPSDMD

-2512 TPTVGAPAAGPEEA
+2512 TPTVGASAAGLAEA
-2526 PVAGAGRAGM
+2526 PVAESGRAGM
-2536 PAVDAPAHK
+2536 PAVDAPAYE
-2545 ASHAGTSTVD
+2545 ASPAGSSAV
-2555 ALAATPRP
+2555 AAPSNPPRP
-2563 VRAVPWILSGRTRQA
+2563 VGAVPWILSGRTRQA

-2589 LAERPGPDPA
+2589 LAERPGLDPA

-2609 AVLDH
+2609 AALDH
-2614 RAVLVGDDQ
+2614 RAVLVGDDP
-2623 DTLIAAATA
+2623 DALIAAATA

-2666 RELYDAHPLFARAL
+2666 RELYDAHPLFARTL

-2699 PLRTVLFA
+2699 PLRTALFA

-2756 AAARTADVLELPD
+2756 AAAHTAGVLELPD

-2792 VEADPEDVEPWLTD
+2792 VEADPEEVEPWLTD

-2816 AAVVVSGTE
+2816 ASVVVSGTE
-2825 AAVDAVLTI
+2825 AAVDTVLTI
-2834 AREQGRRVTRLNVSH
+2834 AREQGRRVTRLKVSH

-2879 VSTVTGR
+2879 ASTVTGR
-2886 PLAADDWASAEYW
+2886 PLAADDWASADYW
-2899 VRQVRRPVLFHDAV
+2899 VRQVRRPVLFDDAV
-2913 HTVTGELGGTRL
+2913 RTVTGELGATRL

-2942 PDLTVAVTALRAGR
+2942 PDLNVAVAALRAGR
-2956 AEPDTLLSAVGE
+2956 AERDSLLTAVGE

-2974 RVDWAEV
+2974 RADWAEV

-3029 PATVARELGLPEG
+3029 PATVAQELGLPEG

-3047 LLLALTQWRRRHE
+3047 LLPALTQWRRRHK

-3066 RRRYRMVWKPV
+3066 RRRYRLVWKQV

-3090 IAAPAGAQDTDA
+3090 IVAPAGAQDLDA
-3102 CLDALRTAGAD
+3102 CFDALRTAGAD
-3113 AELRALPASMETAE
+3113 AELLSVPTQSAE
-3127 LAAHIHEYGPDGIV
+3127 LAANIRDYGPDGIV
-3141 VLPDTA
+3141 VLPDSA
-3147 DALPTL
+3147 DALPTH

-3182 GEPLTHP
+3182 AEPLTNP

-3195 GFGRAAALEL
+3195 GFGRTAALEL
-3205 PRLWGGL
+3205 PGLWGGL

-3222 DWQCLAAV
+3222 DWQRLAAA

-3243 ASGVHAARIAHD
+3243 ASGVHAARLAHD
-3255 EARTGAVRRIAHD
+3255 EANTGVVRGRLAHD
-3268 EENSTDAPG
+3268 GANSTGAPG

-3303 ERGATH
+3303 ERGAPH

-3496 GDRTCVTVA
+3496 TDRTCVTVA

-3534 QTAATD
+3534 QAATTD

-3546 GELARTLHDLPP
+3546 GELARTLRDLPP
-3558 AEQHRTL
+3558 AEQDRAL
-3565 LDLVQSQVAA
+3565 LDLVRSQVAA

-3638 LGTDTAPDPTAPAA
+3638 LGTDTAPGST
-3652 IASADDDPIAV
+3652 ASASALPADDEPIAV

-3703 GLLESTSAALGT
+3703 GLLESTSAALGS

-3765 DPTSLRGTPTG
+3765 DPTSLRGTATG

-3851 TALAGGATVMANPTA
+3851 AALAGGATVMANPTA

-3896 GAGVLVLMRRSEA
+3896 GAGLLVLMRRSEA
-3909 ERRGHRILALVRGSA
+3909 ERRGHRILALVRGS
-3924 VNQDGASNGL
+3924 
-3934 TAPNGPSQQRVIR
+3934 
-3947 QALSAA
+3947 
-3953 GLNPADV
+3953 
-3960 DAVEA
+3960 
-3965 HGTGTRLG
+3965 
-3973 DPIEAQALLA
+3973 
-3983 TYGQDRDEPLLLG
+3983 
-3996 SVKSNIGHTQSAA
+3996 
-4009 GVAGI
+4009 
-4014 IKMVLALHAQ
+4014 
-4024 RLPRTLHVD
+4024 
-4033 APSSHVD
+4033 
-4040 WEAGAVRL
+4040 
-4048 LTDEH
+4048 
-4053 DWPRGERPRRAGV
+4053 
-4066 SSFGISGTNA
+4066 
-4076 HVILEEAPPAPAVEP
+4076 
-4091 EQGHST
+4091 
-4097 PPVVPLVASAHTATA
+4097 
-4112 LKAHIERLTSL
+4112 
-4123 DADPLHIG
+4123 
-4131 LSLATG
+4131 
-4137 RATLEHRAVL
+4137 
-4147 GLTDTA
+4147 
-4153 VLGSVVEGR
+4153 
-4162 TAWMFTGQGSQ
+4162 
-4173 RGGMGRELY
+4173 
-4182 AVFPVFAAALDEVCG
+4182 
-4197 LLDAELG
+4197 
-4204 FDRPLKGVLFAE
+4204 
-4216 EAEEAEEGT
+4216 
-4225 GYAQSALF
+4225 
-4233 ALQVALVGLLRSWGA
+4233 
-4248 APGVVLGH
+4248 
-4256 SVGEFAAAYAA
+4256 
-4267 GVLELADAVR
+4267 
-4277 LVAARARL
+4277 
-4285 MQALPEGG
+4285 
-4293 AMVAVEASEAEV
+4293 
-4305 AEWLVDDAVIA
+4305 
-4316 AVNSPTAVVVSG
+4316 
-4328 TEAAVRTVAERAR
+4328 
-4341 DAGRRTTRLKVSHAF
+4341 
-4356 HSPLMEPVLA
+4356 
-4366 EFTAVAEQVTFHRP
+4366 
-4380 SIAAISTLTGAPLSD
+4380 
-4395 GDWTSAAYWAEQIVK
+4395 
-4410 PVRFRD
+4410 
-4416 ALESARAQGAARF
+4416 
-4429 LEIGPDPVLTALA
+4429 
-4442 GDASAAATLRKDRPE
+4442 
-4457 PETLLTA
+4457 
-4464 CAELFVRGADF
+4464 
-4475 DWSALFQGSGAQR
+4475 
-4488 IDLPTYP
+4488 
-4495 FQRQRYWLEPTRPVL
+4495 
-4510 DAGGL
+4510 
-4515 GLGATRHPM
+4515 
-4524 LGAAVRLAGS
+4524 
-4534 DTAVLTSRLSVR
+4534 
-4546 THLWLGD
+4546 
-4553 HTVDGTVV
+4553 
-4561 VPGTALL
+4561 
-4568 ELAVQAADHVGLH
+4568 
-4581 GVDEL
+4581 
-4586 TLRAPLVLAHDG
+4586 
-4598 AVQVQTSVDPAE
+4598 
-4610 AEGTRTVRIHA
+4610 
-4621 RPDGAPDDEPW
+4621 
-4632 TLHATGTLGAARSD
+4632 
-4646 VADWDLRVWP
+4646 
-4656 PNGAEPIEVD
+4656 
-4666 GLYARLAETGMVYG
+4666 
-4680 PAFQG
+4680 
-4685 LRALWRAGDDLFVEA
+4685 
-4700 ELPEHTAD
+4700 
-4708 DAAGFGLHPALLD
+4708 
-4721 AVLHALGIDDTEA
+4721 
-4734 DAQAGEGRRKAL
+4734 
-4746 LPFLWS
+4746 
-4752 GVQPTAVG
+4752 
-4760 ASAVRARLS
+4760 
-4769 VRAPGEVALRIAD
+4769 
-4782 AAGEPVADIAQ
+4782 
-4793 LVLRP
+4793 
-4798 VAAGEVGTGRARH
+4798 
-4811 LYRMLWTP
+4811 
-4819 VAAVPAGTPTEL
+4819 
-4831 AVLGDAVSLPA
+4831 
-4842 ATTVFPDLAA
+4842 
-4852 LTAAETAPALVL
+4852 
-4864 LPVLA
+4864 
-4869 GHAVSDVL
+4869 
-4877 TVLQD
+4877 
-4882 WLAEP
+4882 
-4887 GPATSRLAV
+4887 
-4896 VTTGMRTDPAAAAVW
+4896 
-4911 GLVRTA
+4911 
-4917 ISEHPDRFVLADTD
+4917 
-4931 GTPESWQGLTERL
+4931 
-4944 GALVDAGETQLA
+4944 
-4956 FHDGQVLRPRLGR
+4956 
-4969 VTDVVTGEPGW
+4969 
-4980 PGDGTV
+4980 
-4986 LITGGTGGLGALVA
+4986 
-5000 RHLVTA
+5000 
-5006 HGVRDLLLLSRSGPE
+5006 
-5021 APGADEL
+5021 
-5028 VRELTG
+5028 
-5034 HGARVAVTACDVT
+5034 
-5047 DRAALGAALS
+5047 
-5057 GVPLSAVVHTAG
+5057 
-5069 VLDDG
+5069 
-5074 VLTDLTPDR
+5074 
-5083 LARVLAAKTESALH
+5083 
-5097 LEELTADRDLR
+5097 
-5108 AFVLFSAVAG
+5108 
-5118 VVGSA
+5118 
-5123 GQAAYAA
+5123 
-5130 ANAALDALAAR
+5130 
-5141 RHARGLPATSLAW
+5141 
-5154 GMWEHTAG
+5154 
-5162 MGGRLTDADVA
+5162 
-5173 RMRRLG
+5173 
-5179 YPALATDDALALLD
+5179 
-5193 EALRTGEPALV
+5193 
-5204 PAALD
+5204 
-5209 TAALA
+5209 
-5214 ARGDAL
+5214 
-5220 PAVLHGL
+5220 
-5227 VPAARRRRSA
+5227 
-5237 HRTAGGA
+5237 
-5244 DVPLAARLRGLPRA
+5244 
-5258 EQDRALLD
+5258 
-5266 MVQTQVAAV
+5266 
-5275 LGHVDAAAVD
+5275 
-5285 PSRAF
+5285 
-5290 KDIGFDSLTAVDLRN
+5290 
-5305 LLGTATGLR
+5305 
-5314 LPATLVFDHPSP
+5314 
-5326 SALAAFVHREL
+5326 
-5337 LGEDPA
+5337 
-5343 DDPAA
+5343 
-5348 PAARPAGS
+5348 
-5356 DEPIAIVG
+5356 
-5364 MGCRYPGG
+5364 
-5372 ITSPEDL
+5372 
-5379 WRLVADG
+5379 
-5386 ADGITGFPT
+5386 
-5395 DRGWDLDGLYDPDPD
+5395 
-5410 RPGTAYVREGGFLHD
+5410 
-5425 AADFDAEL
+5425 
-5433 FGISPREALAMDP
+5433 
-5446 QQRLLLETA
+5446 
-5455 WEALERAG
+5455 
-5463 IDPTS
+5463 
-5468 LRGSDTGVYA
+5468 
-5478 GLMYH
+5478 
-5483 DYAARLHTVPDE
+5483 
-5495 VEGYLGNG
+5495 
-5503 NAGSVFSGRIAYVF
+5503 
-5517 GFEGPA
+5517 
-5523 VTVDTACSSSLVAL
+5523 
-5537 HLACQALRSG
+5537 
-5547 ECGTALAGGVTVMA
+5547 
-5561 TPQTFVEFSRQRGL
+5561 
-5575 AADGRC
+5575 
-5581 KSFAEGADGTG
+5581 
-5592 WAEGAGVLVLMRL
+5592 
-5605 SEARRR
+5605 
-5611 GHHVLGVIRGTA
+5611 A

-5675 EAQALLAAYG
+5675 EAQALLATYG
-5685 QDRDEPLYLGSIKSN
+5685 QDREEPLWLGSVKSN
-5700 IGHTQAAAGVA
+5700 IGHTQSAAGVA

-5717 MAMRAERLPRTL
+5717 MALHAQRLPRTL
-5729 HVDEPSSHVDWEAG
+5729 HVDAPSSHVDWDAG
-5743 AVALLTEERPWTRG
+5743 AVRLLTDEHAWPRG

-5767 FGISGTNAHVVVEEP
+5767 FGISGTNAHVILEEAP
-5782 PLAERTPAPT
+5782 PAPAVEPEQGHST
-5792 AGLPLIPWIVSARTA
+5792 PPIVPWVASARTA
-5807 DALHAQTERLTS
+5807 TALKAHIERLTS
-5819 TTGDPLDIGLSLA
+5819 LDADPLHIGLSLA
-5832 TTRARLEH
+5832 TGRATLEH
-5840 RAVVLGPDTTALH
+5840 RAVLGLTDTAVMGS
-5853 AALTEP
+5853 
-5859 VVSGVAI
+5859 VV

-5874 TGQGSQRAGMGR
+5874 TGQGSQRPAMGR
-5886 ELYAVFPVFAA
+5886 ELYAAFSVFAA

-5902 CGLLDAELGF
+5902 CGLFDAELGSD
-5912 GRPLKGVL
+5912 RPLKDVL

-5925 EEEAEEGT
+5925 EDGT
-5933 GYAQSALFALQVA
+5933 GYAQSALFALQSA

-5951 RSWGMRPDLVLG
+5951 RSWGMRPDVVLG

-5980 ADAVRLVAA
+5980 GDAVRLVAA

-6003 VAVEASEAEVAE
+6003 VAVESSEAEISG
-6015 WLVDDA
+6015 WLVDGA

-6027 SPTAV
+6027 SPTAN

-6040 VRTVAERA
+6040 VQTVGDRA
-6048 RDAGLRAR
+6048 REAGR
-6056 RLRVSH
+6056 RTTRLKVSH

-6077 AVAEQVTFHRPTVAA
+6077 AVAEQVTYRRPTAA
-6092 VSTMTG
+6092 AISTLTG
-6098 APLSDGDWTS
+6098 APLSEGDWTS

-6119 VLFRDALESARAQGV
+6119 VLFHDALESARTQGA

-6145 LTALAGDASAAATLR
+6145 LTALAGDVSAAATLR
-6160 KDRPEPETL
+6160 KDRPETETL
-6169 LTACAELFVRG
+6169 LTACAEL
-6180 ADFDWS
+6180 
-6186 ALFQGSGA
+6186 
-6194 QCIDLPTYPFQRQ
+6194 
-6207 RYWLDAPAAAADAD
+6207 
-6221 GLGLA
+6221 
-6226 RTDHPLLGAAVPV
+6226 
-6239 AGSDAVLLTS
+6239 
-6249 SLSARTHPWLADHTV
+6249 
-6264 AGSVVVPGTALVELA
+6264 
-6279 LQAGERVGAGQLA
+6279 
-6292 ELALSAPIVLPE
+6292 
-6304 HGAVQLQVA
+6304 
-6313 VGAEEDA
+6313 
-6320 GRTLH
+6320 
-6325 VYARPQEAGPDEPW
+6325 
-6339 TLHATGSLDTA
+6339 
-6350 ERPVS
+6350 
-6355 EWDLRIWPPAGAE
+6355 
-6368 SVEFGDL
+6368 
-6375 YDRLTASGLDYG
+6375 
-6387 PAFRGLRRVWRHEG
+6387 
-6401 RLYAEAELPE
+6401 
-6411 PVAGDAA
+6411 
-6418 SFGLHPALLDT
+6418 
-6429 VLHGLGLHAETADGS
+6429 
-6444 LPFLWSGVRLAAVGA
+6444 
-6459 GTVRARLTPRGAGE
+6459 
-6473 VALRIADATGEPVA
+6473 
-6487 EIDSLVLRAQ
+6487 
-6497 SQRHLTATGHDNL
+6497 
-6510 YRPYWSPV
+6510 
-6518 PETAAVPERTVW
+6518 
-6530 TVVGSALDGVPA
+6530 
-6542 VAHADLDAL
+6542 
-6551 AAAGDVPDT
+6551 
-6560 VLLPVAPGDGDDVA
+6560 
-6574 ATVAPVLTRLQ
+6574 
-6585 RWLADE
+6585 
-6591 RFAASRLVVLTE
+6591 
-6603 GAVRVESASAGAPD
+6603 
-6617 VASAG
+6617 
-6622 VWGLVRS
+6622 
-6629 AISENPG
+6629 
-6636 RAVLADTDGD
+6636 
-6646 PASLDALAA
+6646 
-6655 VLRATDETQF
+6655 
-6665 AVRGGRVW
+6665 
-6673 LPRLVRMATDGVLA
+6673 
-6687 PPAGDGD
+6687 
-6694 AWRLDIVDQGRL
+6694 
-6706 DGIALVPEERRPL
+6706 
-6719 GPGEVRVAMRAAGVN
+6719 
-6734 FRDVLN
+6734 
-6740 VLGMYPGDA
+6740 
-6749 GRMGLEGAG
+6749 
-6758 VVVETGPGV
+6758 
-6767 DRLAVGDRVMGML
+6767 
-6780 DAAFGPTAVA
+6780 
-6790 DARTLAPIPK
+6790 
-6800 GWTYEQAASVPI
+6800 
-6812 VFLTA
+6812 
-6817 YYALVDLAGLQDG
+6817 
-6830 ESVLIHA
+6830 
-6837 AAGGVG
+6837 
-6843 MAAVQ
+6843 
-6848 LARHLGAEVYA
+6848 
-6859 TASEGKWPAVHEL
+6859 
-6872 GVPADRVASSRTTGF
+6872 
-6887 EHRFRTEGG
+6887 
-6896 VDVVLDSLAG
+6896 
-6906 EFVDASL
+6906 
-6913 RLLRPGGRFVEMG
+6913 
-6926 KTDIREASD
+6926 
-6935 VAAEY
+6935 
-6940 GVSYRAFDLVEAGP
+6940 
-6954 DRIGEMLGALLELF
+6954 
-6968 EQGALRPIPVTAFD
+6968 
-6982 IARAPEALR
+6982 
-6991 LLQQARHV
+6991 
-6999 GKVVLTVPAPW
+6999 
-7010 SRPGTVLITGGTGGL
+7010 
-7025 GALLARHLVE
+7025 
-7035 RHGVRDLLLLSRRG
+7035 
-7049 PEAPGAAELCAALA
+7049 
-7063 ESGARV
+7063 
-7069 DVVACDVSDRE
+7069 
-7080 QLAAVL
+7080 
-7086 DGVPLS
+7086 
-7092 AVVHTAG
+7092 
-7099 VLDDG
+7099 
-7104 ILTGLTGERL
+7104 
-7114 ARVLAAKTDAARHL
+7114 
-7128 HELTAGHRLDAFVLY
+7128 
-7143 SSVAGVIGSAG
+7143 
-7154 QAAYAAANAALD
+7154 
-7166 ALADARR
+7166 
-7173 AQGLPAVSL
+7173 
-7182 AWGMWETEAGMG
+7182 
-7194 GTLSRAELAR
+7194 
-7204 MRRQGFPALP
+7204 
-7214 GDEALALLDAAL
+7214 
-7226 RVNEPVAVPVALRPA
+7226 
-7241 ALAEHADDLAGVLRD
+7241 
-7256 LVPATRRRRA
+7256 
-7266 AARDASGTA
+7266 
-7275 ENLTARL
+7275 
-7282 AALTAP
+7282 
-7288 EQDQLLLDLVRA
+7288 
-7300 QVAAVLGHSSP
+7300 
-7311 ASVEPTRAFKDL
+7311 
-7323 GFDSLTAV
+7323 
-7331 DLRNRIGA
+7331 
-7339 ATALT
+7339 
-7344 LPATLV
+7344 
-7350 FDHPTPEDLVRLL
+7350 
-7363 RDRLLADPATPV
+7363 
-7375 AADSADDGIDPQV
+7375 
-7388 RDLLTAI
+7388 
-7395 PTARL
+7395 
-7400 RESGMLDMLRRLADR
+7400 
-7415 PAATGADDPRP
+7415 
-7426 ATPAEQPRQPESL
+7426 
-7439 DAMGADSLVQL
+7439 
-7450 ALKRVRRP
+7450 
-7458 A
+7458 

>member
-14 FAGTPRP
+14 IAGTPRP

-36 RILRT
+36 RVLRT

-55 LHGLDPAHPC
+55 LHGLDQAHPC
-65 RVAVTATGPD
+65 RAAVTATGPD

-84 ADGTPTDRVTEGRTS
+84 ADGAPTDRVTEGRTS

-115 WPGMARELLDAS
+115 WPGMARELLDTS

-136 CADALAPHLDHNPVD
+136 CAGALAPHLDHNPVD

-158 LTTPDVTQPAL
+158 LTTPDVTQPAI

-212 AHVAASWGT
+212 ARVAASWGT

-360 LDAGHRHFLEISP
+360 LDAGHRHFLEVSP

-398 RRDAGNAA
+398 RRDAGNAE

-421 PDWTALHDPGTEPAD
+421 PDWTALHDPGTDPAD

-446 VEDPDTTGTP
+446 VEDPDTPGTP

-471 PEPDRRGALVDLVR
+471 PEPDLRGALVDLVR
-485 SRLADLLELPG
+485 TQLADLLELPG

-501 ISFRDQG
+501 LSFRDQG

-519 RLRAATGLPL
+519 RLRSATGLPL

-545 HLYEQLYGAIAD
+545 HLYEQLYGSTAD
-557 PGTTAGHA
+557 PGTTAGPA

-589 LWQLLLDGT
+589 LWQLLSDGT

-692 TVDYDRTAAH
+692 TVDYDRAATH

-821 QGHEVLAVIR
+821 QGHQVLAVIR

-897 DREAPLWLGSVKSN
+897 DREEPLWLGSVKSN

-926 MVMAMRAEHLPRTLH
+926 MVMALRAEHLPRTLH
-941 ADEPSAHIDWSDGT
+941 ADEPSAHIDWSDGS
-955 LRLLREG
+955 LRLLRED
-962 RSWVRGERPRRA
+962 RPWTRGERPRRA

-1026 LDRLTALDA
+1026 LYRLTALDA

-1045 TTRANLEYRTV
+1045 TTRATLEYRTV
-1056 ALHPGPVVWGTATE
+1056 ALHPGPVVSGTATE

-1080 GSQRPGMGRELYA
+1080 GSQRPGMGRELYDT
-1093 VFPVFAAALDE
+1093 FPVFAGALDE
-1104 VCGLLDA
+1104 VCGLLDG

-1116 RPLKGVLFA
+1116 RPLKDVLFG
-1125 EEAEEEAEEGTGY
+1125 EEGKDGTGF
-1138 AQSSLFALQV
+1138 AQSALFALQV
-1148 ALVALLRSWGMRPD
+1148 ALVVLLRSWGMRPGV
-1162 LVLGHS
+1162 VLGHS

-1199 LPEGGAMVAVEAS
+1199 LPDSGAMVAVEAS

-1230 GLSAVVVSGVAVAV
+1230 GPSAVVVSGVTAAV

-1252 DGGRRTTRLKV
+1252 DAGRRTTRLKV

-1290 ATLAAVSTLTGAP
+1290 PTVAAVSTLTGAP
-1303 LSDGDWSSAAYWAEQ
+1303 LSDGDWASAAYWAEQ
-1318 IVKPVRF
+1318 IVNPVRF
-1325 RDALESA
+1325 HDALESA
-1332 RAQGAARFLEIGPN
+1332 RAQGAARFLEIGPD

-1381 RGAEIDWAALFTG
+1381 RGAEIDWAALFMG

-1481 RITWRPVP
+1481 RITWRPVR

-1525 DVTVGTGSAVGPET
+1525 DVRVATRSAVNPET
-1539 GVTVGAGSAAEPE
+1539 GVTVGTGSAADPEAGVTVGTGSAADPE

-1557 GTGPR
+1557 GTGPA

-1575 LADPAHVL
+1575 LADPVHVL

-1595 CVTFGAVAV
+1595 CVTLGAVAV
-1604 SGREEPVRP
+1604 SGREGPVRP

-1627 EQPDRWGGLIDLPD
+1627 EQPDRWGGLVDMPD

-1669 SGVHAARLVRHRSAR
+1669 SGVHAARLVRDRSAR

-1689 QPRGTVLVT
+1689 RPRGTVLVT

-1775 AGILDDGLAADLTP
+1775 AGILDDGLAVDLTP

-1804 HLHELTRDREL
+1804 HLHELTREREL

-1888 EPARALDV
+1888 EPAHALDV

-1919 AAAYTPRPLLA
+1919 AASYTPRPLLA

-1971 VLDQVAAALG
+1971 VLDQVAAVLG
-1981 HTDPAAVDAGRAFKD
+1981 HADPAAVDAGRAFKD

-2025 DHPTPTALAAFL
+2025 DHPTPTALAVFL
-2037 RTQVLGVTTAEIER
+2037 RTQVLGVTTDEIER

-2104 WDVERLYHPDPG
+2104 WDVESLYHPDPG

-2358 GLNPA
+2358 GLNPT

-2486 EAPEGGAPRADTA
+2486 EAPDGGAPRADTA
-2499 ALGGPATEAPRAG
+2499 AFGGPATEAPRAG
-2512 TPTVGAPAAGPEEA
+2512 TPTVGAPAVGPEEA
-2526 PVAGAGRAGM
+2526 LVAGAGRAGM
-2536 PAVDAPAHK
+2536 PAVDAPAHET
-2545 ASHAGTSTVD
+2545 SHAGTSTVD
-2555 ALAATPRP
+2555 APAATPRP
-2563 VRAVPWILSGRTRQA
+2563 VGAVPWVLSGRTRQA

-2584 RLVAH
+2584 RLVAR
-2589 LAERPGPDPA
+2589 LAERPGLDPV

-2623 DTLIAAATA
+2623 DALIAAATA
-2632 LADGDPTAP
+2632 LADGDPTTPA
-2641 VTSVAGE
+2641 TSVAGE

-2699 PLRTVLFA
+2699 PLPTALFA
-2707 TPDSPEAALLGRTGY
+2707 TPDSPDAALLGRTGY

-2756 AAARTADVLELPD
+2756 AAAHTAGVLELPD

-2792 VEADPEDVEPWLTD
+2792 VEADPEEVEPWLTD

-2874 PRIPA
+2874 PRTPA

-2886 PLAADDWASAEYW
+2886 LLAAGDWASADYW

-2913 HTVTGELGGTRL
+2913 RTVTGELGATRL

-2942 PDLTVAVTALRAGR
+2942 PDLTVAVAALRAGR
-2956 AEPDTLLSAVGE
+2956 AEPDSLLSAIGE

-3013 DEGSKDEFW
+3013 GEGSEDEFW

-3029 PATVARELGLPEG
+3029 PATVSRELGLPQG

-3047 LLLALTQWRRRHE
+3047 LLPALTQWRRRQE

-3066 RRRYRMVWKPV
+3066 RRRYRVVWKPV

-3113 AELRALPASMETAE
+3113 VEIRTLPASTETAE

-3141 VLPDTA
+3141 VLPSSA
-3147 DALPTL
+3147 DALPSL
-3153 HLNLLQALA
+3153 HLKLLQALA
-3162 AAELEIPVWAV
+3162 AAELEIRVWAV

-3195 GFGRAAALEL
+3195 GFGRTAALEL

-3222 DWQCLAAV
+3222 DWQRLAAV

-3255 EARTGAVRRIAHD
+3255 EARTGAVGRLAD
-3268 EENSTDAPG
+3268 DDANSTGATV
-3277 LPAPRGTVLIT
+3277 LPAPRGTVLIA

-3303 ERGATH
+3303 ERGAPH

-3400 HELTAGLD
+3400 HELTSGLD

-3486 ALTALEQALL
+3486 ALAALEQALL
-3496 GDRTCVTVA
+3496 ADLTCVTVA

-3520 PSPLIADLPEVTTA
+3520 SSPLIADLPEVTTDRA
-3534 QTAATD
+3534 AATGI
-3540 TRDVPE
+3540 RDVPE
-3546 GELARTLHDLPP
+3546 GELARTLRDLPP

-3638 LGTDTAPDPTAPAA
+3638 LGTDTAPDSTAPAP
-3652 IASADDDPIAV
+3652 IASADDEPIAV

-3765 DPTSLRGTPTG
+3765 DPTSLRGTATG

-3871 RQRGLAPDGNC
+3871 RQRGLAPDGSC

-3896 GAGVLVLMRRSEA
+3896 GAGVLILMRRSEA

-3983 TYGQDRDEPLLLG
+3983 TYGQERDEPLLLG

-4053 DWPRGERPRRAGV
+4053 DWPRAVRPRRAGV

-4076 HVILEEAPPAPAVEP
+4076 HVILEEAPPAPAEAP

-4097 PPVVPLVASAHTATA
+4097 PPVVPWVASARTATA

-4147 GLTDTA
+4147 GLADKA
-4153 VLGSVVEGR
+4153 VMGSVVEGR

-4173 RGGMGRELY
+4173 RPGMGRELY
-4182 AVFPVFAAALDEVCG
+4182 DTFPVFAAALDEVCG
-4197 LLDAELG
+4197 LLDGELG
-4204 FDRPLKGVLFAE
+4204 FDRPLKDVLFAE
-4216 EAEEAEEGT
+4216 EAEDGT
-4225 GYAQSALF
+4225 GFAQSALF
-4233 ALQVALVGLLRSWGA
+4233 ALQVGLVVLLRSWGMR
-4248 APGVVLGH
+4248 PGVVLGH

-4267 GVLELADAVR
+4267 GVLELEDAVR

-4293 AMVAVEASEAEV
+4293 AMVALEASEAEV

-4316 AVNSPTAVVVSG
+4316 
-4328 TEAAVRTVAERAR
+4328 
-4341 DAGRRTTRLKVSHAF
+4341 
-4356 HSPLMEPVLA
+4356 
-4366 EFTAVAEQVTFHRP
+4366 
-4380 SIAAISTLTGAPLSD
+4380 
-4395 GDWTSAAYWAEQIVK
+4395 
-4410 PVRFRD
+4410 
-4416 ALESARAQGAARF
+4416 
-4429 LEIGPDPVLTALA
+4429 
-4442 GDASAAATLRKDRPE
+4442 
-4457 PETLLTA
+4457 
-4464 CAELFVRGADF
+4464 
-4475 DWSALFQGSGAQR
+4475 
-4488 IDLPTYP
+4488 
-4495 FQRQRYWLEPTRPVL
+4495 
-4510 DAGGL
+4510 
-4515 GLGATRHPM
+4515 
-4524 LGAAVRLAGS
+4524 
-4534 DTAVLTSRLSVR
+4534 
-4546 THLWLGD
+4546 
-4553 HTVDGTVV
+4553 
-4561 VPGTALL
+4561 
-4568 ELAVQAADHVGLH
+4568 
-4581 GVDEL
+4581 
-4586 TLRAPLVLAHDG
+4586 
-4598 AVQVQTSVDPAE
+4598 
-4610 AEGTRTVRIHA
+4610 
-4621 RPDGAPDDEPW
+4621 
-4632 TLHATGTLGAARSD
+4632 
-4646 VADWDLRVWP
+4646 
-4656 PNGAEPIEVD
+4656 
-4666 GLYARLAETGMVYG
+4666 
-4680 PAFQG
+4680 
-4685 LRALWRAGDDLFVEA
+4685 
-4700 ELPEHTAD
+4700 
-4708 DAAGFGLHPALLD
+4708 
-4721 AVLHALGIDDTEA
+4721 
-4734 DAQAGEGRRKAL
+4734 
-4746 LPFLWS
+4746 
-4752 GVQPTAVG
+4752 
-4760 ASAVRARLS
+4760 
-4769 VRAPGEVALRIAD
+4769 
-4782 AAGEPVADIAQ
+4782 
-4793 LVLRP
+4793 
-4798 VAAGEVGTGRARH
+4798 
-4811 LYRMLWTP
+4811 
-4819 VAAVPAGTPTEL
+4819 
-4831 AVLGDAVSLPA
+4831 
-4842 ATTVFPDLAA
+4842 
-4852 LTAAETAPALVL
+4852 
-4864 LPVLA
+4864 
-4869 GHAVSDVL
+4869 
-4877 TVLQD
+4877 
-4882 WLAEP
+4882 
-4887 GPATSRLAV
+4887 
-4896 VTTGMRTDPAAAAVW
+4896 
-4911 GLVRTA
+4911 
-4917 ISEHPDRFVLADTD
+4917 
-4931 GTPESWQGLTERL
+4931 
-4944 GALVDAGETQLA
+4944 
-4956 FHDGQVLRPRLGR
+4956 
-4969 VTDVVTGEPGW
+4969 
-4980 PGDGTV
+4980 
-4986 LITGGTGGLGALVA
+4986 
-5000 RHLVTA
+5000 
-5006 HGVRDLLLLSRSGPE
+5006 
-5021 APGADEL
+5021 
-5028 VRELTG
+5028 
-5034 HGARVAVTACDVT
+5034 
-5047 DRAALGAALS
+5047 
-5057 GVPLSAVVHTAG
+5057 
-5069 VLDDG
+5069 
-5074 VLTDLTPDR
+5074 
-5083 LARVLAAKTESALH
+5083 
-5097 LEELTADRDLR
+5097 
-5108 AFVLFSAVAG
+5108 
-5118 VVGSA
+5118 
-5123 GQAAYAA
+5123 
-5130 ANAALDALAAR
+5130 
-5141 RHARGLPATSLAW
+5141 
-5154 GMWEHTAG
+5154 
-5162 MGGRLTDADVA
+5162 
-5173 RMRRLG
+5173 
-5179 YPALATDDALALLD
+5179 
-5193 EALRTGEPALV
+5193 
-5204 PAALD
+5204 
-5209 TAALA
+5209 
-5214 ARGDAL
+5214 
-5220 PAVLHGL
+5220 
-5227 VPAARRRRSA
+5227 
-5237 HRTAGGA
+5237 
-5244 DVPLAARLRGLPRA
+5244 
-5258 EQDRALLD
+5258 
-5266 MVQTQVAAV
+5266 
-5275 LGHVDAAAVD
+5275 
-5285 PSRAF
+5285 
-5290 KDIGFDSLTAVDLRN
+5290 
-5305 LLGTATGLR
+5305 
-5314 LPATLVFDHPSP
+5314 
-5326 SALAAFVHREL
+5326 
-5337 LGEDPA
+5337 
-5343 DDPAA
+5343 
-5348 PAARPAGS
+5348 
-5356 DEPIAIVG
+5356 
-5364 MGCRYPGG
+5364 
-5372 ITSPEDL
+5372 
-5379 WRLVADG
+5379 
-5386 ADGITGFPT
+5386 
-5395 DRGWDLDGLYDPDPD
+5395 
-5410 RPGTAYVREGGFLHD
+5410 
-5425 AADFDAEL
+5425 
-5433 FGISPREALAMDP
+5433 
-5446 QQRLLLETA
+5446 
-5455 WEALERAG
+5455 
-5463 IDPTS
+5463 
-5468 LRGSDTGVYA
+5468 
-5478 GLMYH
+5478 
-5483 DYAARLHTVPDE
+5483 
-5495 VEGYLGNG
+5495 
-5503 NAGSVFSGRIAYVF
+5503 
-5517 GFEGPA
+5517 
-5523 VTVDTACSSSLVAL
+5523 
-5537 HLACQALRSG
+5537 
-5547 ECGTALAGGVTVMA
+5547 
-5561 TPQTFVEFSRQRGL
+5561 
-5575 AADGRC
+5575 
-5581 KSFAEGADGTG
+5581 
-5592 WAEGAGVLVLMRL
+5592 
-5605 SEARRR
+5605 
-5611 GHHVLGVIRGTA
+5611 
-5623 VNQDG
+5623 
-5628 ASNGLTAPNGPS
+5628 
-5640 QQRVI
+5640 
-5645 RQALSAAGLRPADVD
+5645 
-5660 AVEAH
+5660 
-5665 GTGTRLGDPI
+5665 
-5675 EAQALLAAYG
+5675 
-5685 QDRDEPLYLGSIKSN
+5685 
-5700 IGHTQAAAGVA
+5700 
-5711 GVIKMV
+5711 
-5717 MAMRAERLPRTL
+5717 
-5729 HVDEPSSHVDWEAG
+5729 
-5743 AVALLTEERPWTRG
+5743 
-5757 ERPRRAGVSS
+5757 
-5767 FGISGTNAHVVVEEP
+5767 
-5782 PLAERTPAPT
+5782 
-5792 AGLPLIPWIVSARTA
+5792 
-5807 DALHAQTERLTS
+5807 
-5819 TTGDPLDIGLSLA
+5819 
-5832 TTRARLEH
+5832 
-5840 RAVVLGPDTTALH
+5840 
-5853 AALTEP
+5853 
-5859 VVSGVAI
+5859 
-5866 EGRTAWMF
+5866 
-5874 TGQGSQRAGMGR
+5874 
-5886 ELYAVFPVFAA
+5886 
-5897 ALDEV
+5897 
-5902 CGLLDAELGF
+5902 
-5912 GRPLKGVL
+5912 
-5920 FAEEA
+5920 
-5925 EEEAEEGT
+5925 
-5933 GYAQSALFALQVA
+5933 
-5946 LVALL
+5946 
-5951 RSWGMRPDLVLG
+5951 
-5963 HSVGEFAAAYA
+5963 
-5974 AGVLEL
+5974 
-5980 ADAVRLVAA
+5980 
-5989 RARLMQALPEGGAM
+5989 
-6003 VAVEASEAEVAE
+6003 
-6015 WLVDDA
+6015 
-6021 VIAAVN
+6021 
-6027 SPTAV
+6027 
-6032 VVSGTEAA
+6032 
-6040 VRTVAERA
+6040 
-6048 RDAGLRAR
+6048 
-6056 RLRVSH
+6056 
-6062 AFHSPLMEP
+6062 
-6071 VLAEFT
+6071 
-6077 AVAEQVTFHRPTVAA
+6077 
-6092 VSTMTG
+6092 
-6098 APLSDGDWTS
+6098 
-6108 AAYWAEQIVKP
+6108 
-6119 VLFRDALESARAQGV
+6119 
-6134 ARFLEIGPDPV
+6134 
-6145 LTALAGDASAAATLR
+6145 
-6160 KDRPEPETL
+6160 
-6169 LTACAELFVRG
+6169 
-6180 ADFDWS
+6180 
-6186 ALFQGSGA
+6186 
-6194 QCIDLPTYPFQRQ
+6194 
-6207 RYWLDAPAAAADAD
+6207 
-6221 GLGLA
+6221 
-6226 RTDHPLLGAAVPV
+6226 
-6239 AGSDAVLLTS
+6239 
-6249 SLSARTHPWLADHTV
+6249 
-6264 AGSVVVPGTALVELA
+6264 
-6279 LQAGERVGAGQLA
+6279 
-6292 ELALSAPIVLPE
+6292 
-6304 HGAVQLQVA
+6304 
-6313 VGAEEDA
+6313 
-6320 GRTLH
+6320 
-6325 VYARPQEAGPDEPW
+6325 
-6339 TLHATGSLDTA
+6339 
-6350 ERPVS
+6350 
-6355 EWDLRIWPPAGAE
+6355 
-6368 SVEFGDL
+6368 
-6375 YDRLTASGLDYG
+6375 
-6387 PAFRGLRRVWRHEG
+6387 
-6401 RLYAEAELPE
+6401 
-6411 PVAGDAA
+6411 
-6418 SFGLHPALLDT
+6418 
-6429 VLHGLGLHAETADGS
+6429 
-6444 LPFLWSGVRLAAVGA
+6444 
-6459 GTVRARLTPRGAGE
+6459 
-6473 VALRIADATGEPVA
+6473 
-6487 EIDSLVLRAQ
+6487 
-6497 SQRHLTATGHDNL
+6497 
-6510 YRPYWSPV
+6510 
-6518 PETAAVPERTVW
+6518 
-6530 TVVGSALDGVPA
+6530 
-6542 VAHADLDAL
+6542 
-6551 AAAGDVPDT
+6551 
-6560 VLLPVAPGDGDDVA
+6560 
-6574 ATVAPVLTRLQ
+6574 
-6585 RWLADE
+6585 
-6591 RFAASRLVVLTE
+6591 
-6603 GAVRVESASAGAPD
+6603 
-6617 VASAG
+6617 
-6622 VWGLVRS
+6622 
-6629 AISENPG
+6629 
-6636 RAVLADTDGD
+6636 
-6646 PASLDALAA
+6646 
-6655 VLRATDETQF
+6655 
-6665 AVRGGRVW
+6665 
-6673 LPRLVRMATDGVLA
+6673 
-6687 PPAGDGD
+6687 
-6694 AWRLDIVDQGRL
+6694 
-6706 DGIALVPEERRPL
+6706 
-6719 GPGEVRVAMRAAGVN
+6719 
-6734 FRDVLN
+6734 
-6740 VLGMYPGDA
+6740 
-6749 GRMGLEGAG
+6749 
-6758 VVVETGPGV
+6758 
-6767 DRLAVGDRVMGML
+6767 
-6780 DAAFGPTAVA
+6780 
-6790 DARTLAPIPK
+6790 
-6800 GWTYEQAASVPI
+6800 
-6812 VFLTA
+6812 
-6817 YYALVDLAGLQDG
+6817 
-6830 ESVLIHA
+6830 
-6837 AAGGVG
+6837 
-6843 MAAVQ
+6843 
-6848 LARHLGAEVYA
+6848 
-6859 TASEGKWPAVHEL
+6859 
-6872 GVPADRVASSRTTGF
+6872 
-6887 EHRFRTEGG
+6887 
-6896 VDVVLDSLAG
+6896 
-6906 EFVDASL
+6906 
-6913 RLLRPGGRFVEMG
+6913 
-6926 KTDIREASD
+6926 
-6935 VAAEY
+6935 
-6940 GVSYRAFDLVEAGP
+6940 
-6954 DRIGEMLGALLELF
+6954 
-6968 EQGALRPIPVTAFD
+6968 
-6982 IARAPEALR
+6982 
-6991 LLQQARHV
+6991 
-6999 GKVVLTVPAPW
+6999 
-7010 SRPGTVLITGGTGGL
+7010 
-7025 GALLARHLVE
+7025 
-7035 RHGVRDLLLLSRRG
+7035 
-7049 PEAPGAAELCAALA
+7049 
-7063 ESGARV
+7063 
-7069 DVVACDVSDRE
+7069 
-7080 QLAAVL
+7080 
-7086 DGVPLS
+7086 
-7092 AVVHTAG
+7092 
-7099 VLDDG
+7099 
-7104 ILTGLTGERL
+7104 
-7114 ARVLAAKTDAARHL
+7114 
-7128 HELTAGHRLDAFVLY
+7128 
-7143 SSVAGVIGSAG
+7143 
-7154 QAAYAAANAALD
+7154 
-7166 ALADARR
+7166 
-7173 AQGLPAVSL
+7173 
-7182 AWGMWETEAGMG
+7182 
-7194 GTLSRAELAR
+7194 
-7204 MRRQGFPALP
+7204 
-7214 GDEALALLDAAL
+7214 
-7226 RVNEPVAVPVALRPA
+7226 
-7241 ALAEHADDLAGVLRD
+7241 
-7256 LVPATRRRRA
+7256 
-7266 AARDASGTA
+7266 
-7275 ENLTARL
+7275 
-7282 AALTAP
+7282 
-7288 EQDQLLLDLVRA
+7288 
-7300 QVAAVLGHSSP
+7300 
-7311 ASVEPTRAFKDL
+7311 
-7323 GFDSLTAV
+7323 
-7331 DLRNRIGA
+7331 
-7339 ATALT
+7339 
-7344 LPATLV
+7344 
-7350 FDHPTPEDLVRLL
+7350 
-7363 RDRLLADPATPV
+7363 
-7375 AADSADDGIDPQV
+7375 
-7388 RDLLTAI
+7388 
-7395 PTARL
+7395 
-7400 RESGMLDMLRRLADR
+7400 
-7415 PAATGADDPRP
+7415 
-7426 ATPAEQPRQPESL
+7426 
-7439 DAMGADSLVQL
+7439 
-7450 ALKRVRRP
+7450 
-7458 A
+7458 

>member
-1 MSDQARSTSATRP
+1 MSEQARSTSATRP

-21 WLLTGRGTRAVREQA
+21 WLLTGRGTRAVRGQA

-41 LVHDGAPDRIAAAL
+41 LARDGAPDRIAAAL
-55 LHGLDPAHPC
+55 LNSADPTHPC
-65 RVAVTATGPD
+65 RAAVTATTPED
-75 ELAAALDAL
+75 LAAALDAL
-84 ADGTPTDRVTEGRTS
+84 AEGTLCDHVTEGRAV
-99 ARESGPVFVFP
+99 ARDSGPVFVFP

-115 WPGMARELLDAS
+115 WPGMARELLDTS
-127 PVFARRMDE
+127 PVFARRMAQ
-136 CADALAPHLDHNPVD
+136 CADAFAPHLDHDIVD
-151 ILRGAHA
+151 VLRGAAA
-158 LTTPDVTQPAL
+158 LDTPEVAQPAL

-178 LWESVGVR
+178 LWESAGVR

-198 AAACVAGALTLDDA
+198 AAACVAGALSLDDA
-212 AHVAASWGT
+212 ARAAASWGT
-221 AQLDLHGR
+221 AQRALHGR
-229 GAMVSALMPVELLR
+229 GDMVSVLMPVERLR

-248 WHGRLHLAA
+248 WHGRLVLAA
-257 VNGPDNGVVSGDT
+257 VNGPDNGVVSGDA

-294 AAHSPHIDEI
+294 AAHSPHIDDI
-304 TDRIRADLAALTP
+304 TDLIRADLTGLTP
-317 SPARIPLYA
+317 RAARVPFYA

-336 TLDADHWAAALRDP
+336 TLDGNHWAACLRDT
-350 VEFVAAVGTA
+350 VEFVAAVRTA

-373 HPLLTTGLETVL
+373 HPLLAPGIETVL
-385 TRAGVTGT
+385 TGAGVTGT
-393 VHSTL
+393 VHTTL
-398 RRDAGNAA
+398 RRDAGGAD
-406 RFQRAMAEYWSTGGD
+406 RFQRAVAEYWTGGGE
-421 PDWTALHDPGTEPAD
+421 PDWAALHDHATDPAH
-436 LPAELAAAAA
+436 LPAGLADAAA
-446 VEDPDTTGTP
+446 VEDPDTIGATV
-456 LGVQAAALRDRLGDL
+456 GVQAAALRDRLADL
-471 PEPDRRGALVDLVR
+471 PEPDRRTALVDLVR
-485 SRLADLLELPG
+485 TQVADLLERPD

-501 ISFRDQG
+501 VSFRDQG
-508 VESATAVALRD
+508 LESATAVALRD

-529 APTAAFDY
+529 APTLAFDY

-545 HLYEQLYGAIAD
+545 HLYDQLH
-557 PGTTAGHA
+557 GTTSTAPAGTSGHA

-610 DIEGRYDPSG
+610 DIEGRHDPSG
-620 TAPGGFLQREG
+620 TAAGGFLQREG
-631 GFLRAA
+631 GFVRDA

-692 TVDYDRTAAH
+692 TVDYDRAAATAA
-702 ASTDVAGHVLT
+702 TDVAGHLLT

-752 EALRSGAAT
+752 EALRGGAAT

-798 ADGFALSEGAGMLV
+798 ADGFSLSEGAGMLV
-812 LMPLSEAHR
+812 LMPLSAARR
-821 QGHEVLAVIR
+821 QGREVLAVIR

-864 LRPADVDAVE
+864 LSPADVDAVE

-887 AHALAAAYGH
+887 AHALTAAYGQ
-897 DREAPLWLGSVKSN
+897 DRDRPLWLGSVKSN
-911 IGHTQAAAGVAGVIK
+911 MGHTQAAAGVAGVIK
-926 MVMAMRAEHLPRTLH
+926 MVMALREERLPRTLH
-941 ADEPSAHIDWSDGT
+941 ADEPSPHIDWSHGT
-955 LRLLREG
+955 LRLLQQERP
-962 RSWVRGERPRRA
+962 WPRGERPRRA
-974 GVSSFGIS
+974 GISSFGIS

-989 LEEAPATEDSA
+989 IEEAPATE
-1000 PEEPLTR
+1000 EPDPAEDPATH

-1013 VVSARSERALRDQ
+1013 AVSARTEQALRDQ
-1026 LDRLTALDA
+1026 LHRLTALDA
-1035 DPLDVARSLA
+1035 DPLDIGRSLA
-1045 TTRANLEYRTV
+1045 TTRATLEHRAV
-1056 ALHPGPVVWGTATE
+1056 ALHPGPLVTGPVSE

-1080 GSQRPGMGRELYA
+1080 GSQRPGMGRELYET
-1093 VFPVFAAALDE
+1093 FPVFAAALDE
-1104 VCGLLDA
+1104 VCELFDA
-1111 ELGFD
+1111 ELGFA
-1116 RPLKGVLFA
+1116 RPLKEVLFA
-1125 EEAEEEAEEGTGY
+1125 EEAEDGTGY
-1138 AQSSLFALQV
+1138 AQPALFALQS
-1148 ALVALLRSWGMRPD
+1148 ALVALLRSWGMRPE
-1162 LVLGHS
+1162 LLLGHS
-1168 VGEFAAAYA
+1168 VGEFAAAHA
-1177 AGVLELEDA
+1177 AGVFELADA
-1186 VRLVAARARLMQA
+1186 VRLVATRARLMQA
-1199 LPEGGAMVAVEAS
+1199 LPQGGAMAALEAS
-1212 EAEVAEWLVD
+1212 EAEAAAWLAD

-1230 GLSAVVVSGVAVAV
+1230 APTSVVVSGTGAAVEAV
-1244 DAVAERAR
+1244 TGRAR
-1252 DGGRRTTRLKV
+1252 DAGRRTTRLKV

-1276 AEFTAVAEQVRFKR
+1276 AEFTAVAERVTYHRP
-1290 ATLAAVSTLTGAP
+1290 AVAAVSTLTGAA
-1303 LSDGDWSSAAYWAEQ
+1303 LSDGDWTTPAYWAEQ

-1325 RDALESA
+1325 HEALTAARDL
-1332 RAQGAARFLEIGPN
+1332 GAGRFLEIGPD
-1346 PVLTALAGDVSAAAT
+1346 PVLTASAGDVPAAAT
-1361 LRKDRPETETLLT
+1361 LRKDRPEAETLLT

-1381 RGAEIDWAALFTG
+1381 RGAEIDWSALFEG

-1410 RYWLGDHARP
+1410 RYWLPDHARP
-1420 AESAEGVADGGFW
+1420 GRRAQSDGVADGGFW

-1464 DWRRKRR
+1464 DWRRQRR
-1471 EESRLAGLRY
+1471 EEALLAGLRY
-1481 RITWRPVP
+1481 RIAWRPVR
-1489 TPAQGRLNG
+1489 TPASG
-1498 TWLIAVDESTPAELA
+1498 TLDGAWLLAADEDTPAERVEAA
-1513 DAAAASLRAVGA
+1513 DSALRAAGA
-1525 DVTVGTGSAVGPET
+1525 EVTVVTGPAAGPE
-1539 GVTVGAGSAAEPE
+1539 AAY
-1552 TGVAE
+1552 T
-1557 GTGPR
+1557 
-1562 AEPERPYAGVLSL
+1562 GVLSL
-1575 LADPAHVL
+1575 LTDPARVL
-1583 ALAQAHPESRLW
+1583 ALTQAYPRTRLW

-1604 SGREEPVRP
+1604 SGGEGPTHP
-1613 EQAAVWGLGRVMAL
+1613 EQAAVWGLGRVVAL

-1641 EPSARL
+1641 DPHPRL
-1647 WQRVAAVLAAG
+1647 WQRAVAVLAAG

-1669 SGVHAARLVRHRSAR
+1669 TGVHAARLVHDRSAR
-1684 QTRSW
+1684 PARPW
-1689 QPRGTVLVT
+1689 RPNGTVLLT

-1708 TRWLAAGGAE
+1708 ARWLATAGTE
-1718 HLVLVSRRGADAP
+1718 HLVLMSRRGADAP
-1731 GAAELGAELG
+1731 GAAELAADLG
-1741 RSGTAVTFVAGDVT
+1741 ESGTAVTFVAGDVT
-1755 DRETVASVL
+1755 DRETVAAVV
-1764 DTYAPTAVVHA
+1764 DAHQPAAVVHA

-1789 ERLTRVLAVKAEAAQ
+1789 ERLARVLAVKAEAAQ
-1804 HLHELTRDREL
+1804 HLHDLTREREL
-1815 DAFVLFSSVTAV
+1815 DAFVLFSSITGV

-1850 RAAGLPATS
+1850 RAAGLPAIS
-1859 LAWGPWGGAGMAAD
+1859 VAWGPWSGGGMAAD
-1873 ETVAEHFRRQGIRPL
+1873 ETVAEHFSRQGIRPL
-1888 EPARALDV
+1888 EPSRALDV
-1896 LSRALDEDV
+1896 LQRALDEDV
-1905 TCTTVVDVDWQRFA
+1905 TCTTVADVDWQRFA
-1919 AAAYTPRPLLA
+1919 AAAYIPRPLLA
-1930 GLPEAAP
+1930 DLSEAAP
-1937 PATDAGPGAPAAG
+1937 PPAGTGQAAPAAG
-1950 ALGTELSGRTP
+1950 TLGAELSGRTP
-1961 AEQDRLLLDV
+1961 SEQDRLLLDV
-1971 VLDQVAAALG
+1971 VLDQVAAVLG
-1981 HTDPAAVDAGRAFKD
+1981 HSDRTAVDAGRAFKD

-2015 GLALPATLVF
+2015 GLSLPATLVF
-2025 DHPTPTALAAFL
+2025 DHPTPSALSAFL
-2037 RTQVLGVTTAEIER
+2037 RTQVLGVTTDEIER

-2061 DDDPVVIVGMGCR
+2061 DEDPVVIVGMGCR

-2089 ASGTDGLTPFPQDRG
+2089 ASGAHGLTPFPEDRG
-2104 WDVERLYHPDPG
+2104 WDVGRLYHPDPG
-2116 HSGTTYARVGGFLH
+2116 HSGTTYARLGGFLH

-2141 ISPREALAMDPQQR
+2141 VSPREALAMDPQQR

-2171 PLSLRGTAT
+2171 PLSLRGSDT

-2189 DYRDTAHTP
+2189 DYRETAHAQ
-2198 GEDVEG
+2198 GDVEG

-2217 RVSYTLGLE
+2217 RISYTLGLE

-2345 SQQRVIRQALSAA
+2345 SQQRVIRQALAAA
-2358 GLNPA
+2358 GLRPGE
-2363 DVDAV
+2363 VDAV

-2373 GTSLGDPIEA
+2373 GTGLGDPIEA

-2393 REEPLWL
+2393 RDEPLWL

-2425 LRAGQLPPTLYVD
+2425 LRAGQLPPTLHVD
-2438 APSSRVDWD
+2438 APSSRVDWHA
-2447 SGAVRLL
+2447 GAVRLL
-2454 TEARPWAR
+2454 TEAQPWAR

-2473 FGISGTNAHVIVE
+2473 FGISGTNAHVILE
-2486 EAPEGGAPRADTA
+2486 EPPAAEVPAPARP
-2499 ALGGPATEAPRAG
+2499 AG
-2512 TPTVGAPAAGPEEA
+2512 T
-2526 PVAGAGRAGM
+2526 
-2536 PAVDAPAHK
+2536 
-2545 ASHAGTSTVD
+2545 
-2555 ALAATPRP
+2555 
-2563 VRAVPWILSGRTRQA
+2563 VPWVLAGRTRQA

-2589 LAERPGPDPA
+2589 LADRPGLAPA

-2609 AVLDH
+2609 AALDH
-2614 RAVLVGDDQ
+2614 RAVLVGDNPQ
-2623 DTLIAAATA
+2623 TLTAAAAA
-2632 LADGDPTAP
+2632 LADGDTTAL
-2641 VTSVAGE
+2641 VTSVAGVAGE

-2660 QRPGMG
+2660 QRPRMG
-2666 RELYDAHPLFARAL
+2666 RELYDAHPEFAQTL
-2680 DDTCALLDAEL
+2680 DETCALLDAEL
-2691 AGADGFDT
+2691 SGTDGFDT

-2707 TPDSPEAALLGRTGY
+2707 PEDSPEAALLERTGY
-2722 AQAALF
+2722 AQTALF
-2728 ALQIALAELL
+2728 ALQVALAELL

-2756 AAARTADVLELPD
+2756 AAAHTAGVLELPD

-2792 VEADPEDVEPWLTD
+2792 VEADPEEIAPWLTD
-2806 GAVVAAVNGP
+2806 DAVIAAVNGP
-2816 AAVVVSGTE
+2816 AAVVVSGTQTT
-2825 AAVDAVLTI
+2825 VDAVLTT
-2834 AREQGRRVTRLNVSH
+2834 AREQGRRATRLRVSH
-2849 AFHSPLMEPMLA
+2849 AFHSPLMEPMMA
-2861 EFAAVANDLTYRR
+2861 EFAAVAGDLAYRR

-2886 PLAADDWASAEYW
+2886 PLDDDWASADYW
-2899 VRQVRRPVLFHDAV
+2899 VRQVRQPVLFHDAV
-2913 HTVTGELGGTRL
+2913 RTATGELGATRL

-2942 PDLTVAVTALRAGR
+2942 PDLTVAVAALRAGR
-2956 AEPDTLLSAVGE
+2956 AEPETLLTAVAE

-2974 RVDWAEV
+2974 RVDWARV

-2987 QLTDLPTYAFQRER
+2987 HLTDLPTYAFQRER
-3001 FWLPDRAAHRPA
+3001 FWLPDRTAHQPAA
-3013 DEGSKDEFW
+3013 EGSKDEFW
-3022 QLVDTAD
+3022 QLLDTAD
-3029 PATVARELGLPEG
+3029 PAGVANELGLPEG

-3047 LLLALTQWRRRHE
+3047 LLPALTRWRRRHE
-3060 ERAAQD
+3060 ERATLD
-3066 RRRYRMVWKPV
+3066 RWRYRVVWKPV
-3077 PTPRTARLTGRWL
+3077 PMPRAARLTGRWL
-3090 IAAPAGAQDTDA
+3090 IAAPAGAQDTDV
-3102 CLDALRTAGAD
+3102 CLDALRAAGAD
-3113 AELRALPASMETAE
+3113 AELLTVADSPEAGE
-3127 LAAHIHEYGPDGIV
+3127 LAARVRAYGPDGIV
-3141 VLPDTA
+3141 VLAAGDG
-3147 DALPTL
+3147 ALPAL
-3153 HLNLLQALA
+3153 HLNLLQSLTA
-3162 AAELEIPVWAV
+3162 AGLESPVWAV
-3173 TRSAVAVAA
+3173 TRSAVAVAS

-3195 GFGRAAALEL
+3195 GFGRTAALEL
-3205 PRLWGGL
+3205 PHLWGGL
-3212 VDLPDDARPD
+3212 VDLPDDAGPD
-3222 DWQCLAAV
+3222 AWQRLAAV

-3243 ASGVHAARIAHD
+3243 ASGVHAARL
-3255 EARTGAVRRIAHD
+3255 ARDTRSDTAA
-3268 EENSTDAPG
+3268 A
-3277 LPAPRGTVLIT
+3277 LPALVGTVLIT

-3303 ERGATH
+3303 ALGAEH

-3317 AHAPGADELREE
+3317 AHAPGAAALRDE
-3329 LTAHGTRVTLAACDV
+3329 LTASGARVTLAACDV

-3380 TTPNSLAQV
+3380 TTPNGLAQV
-3389 VSAKVTGARHL
+3389 VAAKVTGARHL

-3408 LDLFVL
+3408 LELFVL

-3457 PWSGGGMAADEAVA
+3457 PWNGGGMAADEGVA
-3471 DHLTGR
+3471 EHLTER
-3477 GLALLTPDS
+3477 GLALLAPDS

-3496 GDRTCVTVA
+3496 ADRTCVTVA
-3505 DVDWERFAPTFTFTR
+3505 DVDWKRFAPTFTFTR
-3520 PSPLIADLPEVTTA
+3520 PSPLISDLPDV
-3534 QTAATD
+3534 TAAQAAT
-3540 TRDVPE
+3540 TEAPDVPE
-3546 GELARTLHDLPP
+3546 GELVRSLRALPP
-3558 AEQHRTL
+3558 TEQDRTL

-3575 VLGHASPAGIDPERA
+3575 VLGHASPAGIDPDRA

-3605 NRLAASTEVALPT
+3605 NRLAASTELTLPT
-3618 TLVFDHPTPSALTTH
+3618 TLVFDHPTPATLTTH

-3638 LGTDTAPDPTAPAA
+3638 LGMGAGTGAEVVAVAA
-3652 IASADDDPIAV
+3652 RAAHDEPIAV

-3696 DRGWDVP
+3696 DRGWDIP
-3703 GLLESTSAALGT
+3703 GLLETTSTALGT

-3765 DPTSLRGTPTG
+3765 DPSSLRGTATG

-3795 DSAGYLLTG
+3795 ESAGYLLTG

-3851 TALAGGATVMANPTA
+3851 TALTGGATVMANPTA

-3871 RQRGLAPDGNC
+3871 RQRGLAPDGHC

-3896 GAGVLVLMRRSEA
+3896 GAGVLVLMRLSEA
-3909 ERRGHRILALVRGSA
+3909 ERLGHRVLALVRGTA

-3947 QALSAA
+3947 QALAAA
-3953 GLNPADV
+3953 GLRPGDV

-3983 TYGQDRDEPLLLG
+3983 TYGQDRDEPLWLG

-4009 GVAGI
+4009 GVAGV
-4014 IKMVLALHAQ
+4014 IKMVMALQAE

-4033 APSSHVD
+4033 VPSSHVD
-4040 WEAGAVRL
+4040 WTEGAVRL
-4048 LTDEH
+4048 LTDDH

-4076 HVILEEAPPAPAVEP
+4076 HVILEEAPAASAP
-4091 EQGHST
+4091 EQAEERRL
-4097 PPVVPLVASAHTATA
+4097 PVVPWVMSARTATA
-4112 LKAHIERLTSL
+4112 LWAQIERLTSL
-4123 DADPLHIG
+4123 DADPLDIG

-4147 GLTDTA
+4147 GVRDGAIT
-4153 VLGSVVEGR
+4153 GSVAEGR
-4162 TAWMFTGQGSQ
+4162 TGWMFTGQGSQ
-4173 RGGMGRELY
+4173 RPGMGRELY
-4182 AVFPVFAAALDEVCG
+4182 GAFPVFAAALDEVCG

-4204 FDRPLKGVLFAE
+4204 FERPLREVLFAE
-4216 EAEEAEEGT
+4216 EAEDST
-4225 GYAQSALF
+4225 GYAQSGLF
-4233 ALQVALVGLLRSWGA
+4233 ALQVALTGLLRSWGM

-4267 GVLELADAVR
+4267 GVFELVDVVR

-4285 MQALPEGG
+4285 MQALAAGG
-4293 AMVAVEASEAEV
+4293 AMAAVEASEAE
-4305 AEWLVDDAVIA
+4305 AAGWLVDGAVVA
-4316 AVNSPTAVVVSG
+4316 AVNAPTSVVISG
-4328 TEAAVRTVAERAR
+4328 TEMAVEAVAERAR
-4341 DAGRRTTRLKVSHAF
+4341 DAGRRTSRLKVSHAF
-4356 HSPLMEPVLA
+4356 HSPLMEPMLA
-4366 EFTAVAEQVTFHRP
+4366 EFAAVAEQVSYHRP
-4380 SIAAISTLTGAPLSD
+4380 TVAAVSTLTGVPLSE
-4395 GDWTSAAYWAEQIVK
+4395 GDWTTPAYWADQIVK
-4410 PVRFRD
+4410 PVRFHD
-4416 ALESARAQGAARF
+4416 ALSSARGLGAVRF

-4442 GDASAAATLRKDRPE
+4442 GDIPAASTLRKDRPE
-4457 PETLLTA
+4457 PESLLTA
-4464 CAELFVRGADF
+4464 CAELFVRGADI
-4475 DWSALFQGSGAQR
+4475 DWSALFEGTGAHR
-4488 IDLPTYP
+4488 VDLPTYP
-4495 FQRQRYWLEPTRPVL
+4495 FQRRRYWLEPTRPVL

-4546 THLWLGD
+4546 THPWLGD

-4568 ELAVQAADHVGLH
+4568 ELAVQAAEHAGLH
-4581 GVDEL
+4581 GVDDL

-4598 AVQVQTSVDPAE
+4598 AVQVQTSVDPADG
-4610 AEGTRTVRIHA
+4610 EGTRSVRVHA

-4632 TLHATGTLGAARSD
+4632 TLHATGTLAAPSTGH
-4646 VADWDLRVWP
+4646 DWDLRVWP
-4656 PNGAEPIEVD
+4656 PAGAEPVAVD
-4666 GLYARLAETGMVYG
+4666 GLYARLAQTGMVYG

-4685 LRALWRAGDDLFVEA
+4685 LRSLWRAGGDLYVEA
-4700 ELPEHTAD
+4700 ELPEPTAD
-4708 DAAGFGLHPALLD
+4708 DASAFALHPALLD
-4721 AVLHALGIDDTEA
+4721 AVLHALGVDDTEA
-4734 DAQAGEGRRKAL
+4734 DAEAGEGRRKAL

-4752 GVQPTAVG
+4752 GVSLPAVG
-4760 ASAVRARLS
+4760 ASAVRARLT

-4782 AAGEPVADIAQ
+4782 AVGEPLAEIDR

-4798 VAAGEVGTGRARH
+4798 VAAGEVGATGARH
-4811 LYRMLWTP
+4811 LYRMRWTSVP
-4819 VAAVPAGTPTEL
+4819 GAPTGAAADLAAVGDASVLPAG
-4831 AVLGDAVSLPA
+4831 V
-4842 ATTVFPDLAA
+4842 TVFPDLPA
-4852 LTAAETAPALVL
+4852 LTGTETAPATVL
-4864 LPVLA
+4864 LPVPA
-4869 GHAVSDVL
+4869 GRAPAETASGVL
-4877 TVLQD
+4877 TALQD

-4887 GPATSRLAV
+4887 DLGTSRLVV
-4896 VTTGMRTDPAAAAVW
+4896 VTSGALSDPAAAAVW

-4917 ISEHPDRFVLADTD
+4917 ISEHPDRFALADTD
-4931 GTPESWQGLTERL
+4931 GTPESWQTLTERL
-4944 GALVDAGETQLA
+4944 TALIERGATQLA
-4956 FHDGQVLRPRLGR
+4956 FHDGQVLEPRLAR
-4969 VTDVVTGEPGW
+4969 VTDAATGDPDW
-4980 PGDGTV
+4980 SGDGTV

-5000 RHLVTA
+5000 RHLVTS
-5006 HGVRDLLLLSRSGPE
+5006 HGVRDLLLLSRSGAQ
-5021 APGADEL
+5021 APGADEV
-5028 VRELTG
+5028 VRELTA
-5034 HGARVAVTACDVT
+5034 HGARVTVTACDVS
-5047 DRAALGAALS
+5047 DRVALEAALS

-5074 VLTDLTPDR
+5074 VLTDLTPER

-5097 LEELTADRDLR
+5097 LDELTADRDLS

-5118 VVGSA
+5118 VVGSS

-5130 ANAALDALAAR
+5130 ANAALDALAAH

-5162 MGGRLTDADVA
+5162 MGGRLTDQDVT

-5193 EALRTGEPALV
+5193 DALRTGEPTLV

-5209 TAALA
+5209 TVALA
-5214 ARGDAL
+5214 VRGDAL
-5220 PAVLHGL
+5220 PTVLHGL

-5237 HRTAGGA
+5237 HRTAGAA
-5244 DVPLAARLRGLPRA
+5244 DVPLAARLRGLPRP
-5258 EQDRALLD
+5258 EQDRILLD
-5266 MVQTQVAAV
+5266 LVQTQVAAV
-5275 LGHVDAAAVD
+5275 LGHADAASVD

-5290 KDIGFDSLTAVDLRN
+5290 KDLGFDSLTAVDLRN
-5305 LLGTATGLR
+5305 HLGTATGLR

-5326 SALAAFVHREL
+5326 AALAAFVHREL
-5337 LGEDPA
+5337 LGEEPA
-5343 DDPAA
+5343 LA
-5348 PAARPAGS
+5348 PAAVTARPAAG

-5364 MGCRYPGG
+5364 MGCRYPGA

-5379 WRLVADG
+5379 WRLVAEG
-5386 ADGITGFPT
+5386 GDGITGFPT

-5425 AADFDAEL
+5425 AAEFDAEL

-5446 QQRLLLETA
+5446 QQRLLLETS

-5468 LRGSDTGVYA
+5468 LRGTDTGVYA

-5483 DYAARLHTVPDE
+5483 DYAARLHKVPDE
-5495 VEGYLGNG
+5495 IEGYLGNG

-5581 KSFAEGADGTG
+5581 KSFADGADGTG

-5611 GHHVLGVIRGTA
+5611 GHRVLGVIRGTA

-5645 RQALSAAGLRPADVD
+5645 RRALAAAGLRPGDVD

-5675 EAQALLAAYG
+5675 EAQALLATYG
-5685 QDRDEPLYLGSIKSN
+5685 QDRDEPLWLGSVKSN

-5717 MAMRAERLPRTL
+5717 MALHAERLPRTL
-5729 HVDEPSSHVDWEAG
+5729 HVDDPSSHVDWEAG
-5743 AVALLTEERPWTRG
+5743 AVELLTEERPWPRG

-5782 PLAERTPAPT
+5782 PVALQTPDTTPAT
-5792 AGLPLIPWIVSARTA
+5792 GLPLIPWIVSARTA
-5807 DALHAQTERLTS
+5807 DGLRTQTERLAS
-5819 TTGDPLDIGLSLA
+5819 ATGNPLDIGLSLA
-5832 TTRARLEH
+5832 TTRAKLEH
-5840 RAVVLGPDTTALH
+5840 RAVVLGPDDETLR
-5853 AALTEP
+5853 AALTDP
-5859 VVSGVAI
+5859 VVTGSVA
-5866 EGRTAWMF
+5866 EGRTGWMF
-5874 TGQGSQRAGMGR
+5874 TGQGSQRPGMGR
-5886 ELYAVFPVFAA
+5886 ELYGAFPVFAA

-5912 GRPLKGVL
+5912 ERPLREVL

-5925 EEEAEEGT
+5925 EDST
-5933 GYAQSALFALQVA
+5933 GYAQSGLFALQVA

-5951 RSWGMRPDLVLG
+5951 RSWGMTPGVVLG

-5974 AGVLEL
+5974 AGVFEL

-5989 RARLMQALPEGGAM
+5989 RARLMQALAAGGAM
-6003 VAVEASEAEVAE
+6003 AAVEASEAEAAG
-6015 WLVDDA
+6015 WLVDGA
-6021 VIAAVN
+6021 VVAAVN
-6027 SPTAV
+6027 APTSV
-6032 VVSGTEAA
+6032 VISGTETA
-6040 VRTVAERA
+6040 VEAVAERA
-6048 RDAGLRAR
+6048 RDAGR
-6056 RLRVSH
+6056 RTSRLKVSH

-6071 VLAEFT
+6071 MLAEFA
-6077 AVAEQVTFHRPTVAA
+6077 AVAEQVSYHRPTVAA
-6092 VSTMTG
+6092 VSTLTG
-6098 APLSDGDWTS
+6098 VPLSEGDWTTP
-6108 AAYWAEQIVKP
+6108 AYWADQIVKP
-6119 VLFRDALESARAQGV
+6119 VRFHDALSSARGLGAV
-6134 ARFLEIGPDPV
+6134 RFLEIGPDPV
-6145 LTALAGDASAAATLR
+6145 LTALAGDIPAAATLR
-6160 KDRPEPETL
+6160 KDRPEPESL

-6180 ADFDWS
+6180 ADIDWS
-6186 ALFQGSGA
+6186 ALFQGTGA
-6194 QCIDLPTYPFQRQ
+6194 HRVDLPTYPFQRR
-6207 RYWLDAPAAAADAD
+6207 RYWLDAPPAPSDAD
-6221 GLGLA
+6221 SLGLA
-6226 RTDHPLLGAAVPV
+6226 RTGHPLLGAAVPV
-6239 AGSDAVLLTS
+6239 AGSDAVLLAS
-6249 SLSARTHPWLADHTV
+6249 SLSVRTHRWLGDHTV
-6264 AGSVVVPGTALVELA
+6264 AGSVVVPGTVLVELA

-6292 ELALSAPIVLPE
+6292 ELALRTPIVLPE
-6304 HGAVQLQVA
+6304 HGAVQLQIA
-6313 VGAEEDA
+6313 VGAEDAEDA
-6320 GRTLH
+6320 PDGGRTLR
-6325 VYARPQEAGPDEPW
+6325 VYARSQEAGPHEPW
-6339 TLHATGSLDTA
+6339 TLHASGTLDTA
-6350 ERPVS
+6350 EPAVPD
-6355 EWDLRIWPPAGAE
+6355 WDLTAWPPAGAE
-6368 SVEFGDL
+6368 PVEFADL
-6375 YDRLTASGLDYG
+6375 YDRLTAAGLGYG

-6401 RLYAEAELPE
+6401 DLYVEAELPE
-6411 PVAGDAA
+6411 SVAGDAA
-6418 SFGLHPALLDT
+6418 SYGLHPALLDT
-6429 VLHGLGLHAETADGS
+6429 VLHGLGLHAQTTEGS
-6444 LPFLWSGVRLAAVGA
+6444 LPFLWSGVRVTAVGA
-6459 GTVRARLTPRGAGE
+6459 GTVRARLTPRGAGD

-6487 EIDSLVLRAQ
+6487 EIDSLVLRVL
-6497 SQRHLTATGHDNL
+6497 SPDRLTAVTGPDDL
-6510 YRPYWSPV
+6510 YRLHWTPA
-6518 PETAAVPERTVW
+6518 PEQEAVPALTVW
-6530 TVVGSALDGVPA
+6530 TAFGTAPAGVPA
-6542 VAHADLDAL
+6542 TVHPDLDAL

-6560 VLLPVAPGDGDDVA
+6560 VLLPVTPDDGEDVA
-6574 ATVAPVLTRLQ
+6574 ATVTPVLTRLQ
-6585 RWLADE
+6585 AWLADE
-6591 RFAASRLVVLTE
+6591 RFAASRLVVLTA
-6603 GAVRVESASAGAPD
+6603 GAVRVETAGDGAAPD
-6617 VASAG
+6617 VAAAG

-6636 RAVLADTDGD
+6636 RFALADLDDD
-6646 PASLDALAA
+6646 PASPHALASA
-6655 VLRATDETQF
+6655 LRATDETQF
-6665 AVRGGRVW
+6665 AVRAGRVW
-6673 LPRLVRMATDGVLA
+6673 LPRLVRMAGDGVLA
-6687 PPAGDGD
+6687 PPAGAGD

-6758 VVVETGPGV
+6758 IIVETGPGV
-6767 DRLAVGDRVMGML
+6767 DRLAVGDRVLGML

-6790 DARTLAPIPK
+6790 DARQLAPVPK

-6817 YYALVDLAGLQDG
+6817 YYALVDLAGLQAG

-6859 TASEGKWPAVHEL
+6859 TASEGKWSAVREL
-6872 GVPADRVASSRTTGF
+6872 GVPADHLASSRTTGF
-6887 EHRFRTEGG
+6887 EARFQPG

-6926 KTDIREASD
+6926 KTDIRDADE
-6935 VAAEY
+6935 VAAAQ

-6954 DRIGEMLGALLELF
+6954 DRIGEMLAALLDLF
-6968 EQGALRPIPVTAFD
+6968 EQGVLRPVPVTAFD

-6991 LLQQARHV
+6991 LLQQAKHV

-7049 PEAPGAAELCAALA
+7049 PDAPGAGELRAALA
-7063 ESGARV
+7063 ESGARA
-7069 DVVACDVSDRE
+7069 DIVACDVGDRD
-7080 QLAAVL
+7080 QLAAAL

-7128 HELTAGHRLDAFVLY
+7128 HELTAGHTLDAFVLY

-7166 ALADARR
+7166 ALAAARR
-7173 AQGLPAVSL
+7173 AQGLPAVSV

-7214 GDEALALLDAAL
+7214 GDQALALLDAAL

-7241 ALAEHADDLAGVLRD
+7241 GLAEHADNLAGVLRD
-7256 LVPATRRRRA
+7256 LVPATTRRRRA

-7275 ENLTARL
+7275 ENLTGRL

-7288 EQDQLLLDLVRA
+7288 EQDQLLLDLVRT

-7363 RDRLLADPATPV
+7363 RDRLLADTAAPAP
-7375 AADSADDGIDPQV
+7375 AALADDGVDPQV

-7395 PTARL
+7395 PMARL
-7400 RESGMLDMLRRLADR
+7400 RESGVLDMLRRLAER
-7415 PAATGADDPRP
+7415 PAATGPDDPRP
-7426 ATPAEQPRQPESL
+7426 AAPAEQPRHPESL
-7439 DAMGADSLVQL
+7439 DSMGADSLVQM

>member
-1 MSDQARSTSATRP
+1 MSEQGRSTSATRP

-21 WLLTGRGTRAVREQA
+21 WLLTGQGTRAVREQA

-41 LVHDGAPDRIAAAL
+41 LVRDGAPDRIAAAL
-55 LHGLDPAHPC
+55 LHGVDPAHPC
-65 RVAVTATGPD
+65 RAAITATSPD
-75 ELAAALDAL
+75 DLAAALDAL
-84 ADGTPTDRVTEGRTS
+84 ADGTPTDHVTEGRPA
-99 ARESGPVFVFP
+99 ARDSGPVFVFP

-115 WPGMARELLDAS
+115 WPGMTRELLDSS
-127 PVFARRMDE
+127 PVFARRMEE
-136 CADALAPHLDHNPVD
+136 CADALAPHLDHNPLDV
-151 ILRGAHA
+151 LRGAHA

-212 AHVAASWGT
+212 ARVAASWAT
-221 AQLDLHGR
+221 AQLSLHGR
-229 GAMVSALMPVELLR
+229 GDMVSALMPVERLR

-257 VNGPDNGVVSGDT
+257 VNGPDNGVVSGDA

-294 AAHSPHIDEI
+294 AAHSPHIDEV
-304 TDRIRADLAALTP
+304 TDRIRADLADLTP
-317 SPARIPLYA
+317 RAARVPLYA

-336 TLDADHWAAALRDP
+336 TLDSDHWAAALRDT

-373 HPLLTTGLETVL
+373 HPLLTPGLETVL

-393 VHSTL
+393 VHTTL
-398 RRDAGNAA
+398 RRDAGDAD
-406 RFQRAMAEYWSTGGD
+406 RFQRAMAEYWTTGGD
-421 PDWTALHDPGTEPAD
+421 PDWSALHDPATDPAD
-436 LPAELAAAAA
+436 LPAELADAAA
-446 VEDPDTTGTP
+446 VEDPDTLGA

-471 PEPDRRGALVDLVR
+471 PEPDRRRALVDLVR
-485 SRLADLLELPG
+485 TQVADLLELPG
-496 GAPAH
+496 GAPTQV
-501 ISFRDQG
+501 SFRDQG
-508 VESATAVALRD
+508 LESATAVALRD

-545 HLYEQLYGAIAD
+545 HLYEQLYGTTPAD
-557 PGTTAGHA
+557 PDTAAGHA

-580 AGDADSPEA
+580 PGDADSPES

-631 GFLRAA
+631 GFLRDA

-681 GTATG
+681 GSATG

-692 TVDYDRTAAH
+692 TADYDRAATT

-752 EALRSGAAT
+752 EALRGGAAT

-798 ADGFALSEGAGMLV
+798 ADGFSLSEGAGMLV
-812 LMPLSEAHR
+812 LMPLSEARR
-821 QGHEVLAVIR
+821 QGREVLAVIR

-850 AQQRVVRQALANAG
+850 AQQRVVRQALAGAG

-887 AHALAAAYGH
+887 AHALAAAYGR
-897 DREAPLWLGSVKSN
+897 DREEPLWLGSVKSN

-926 MVMAMRAEHLPRTLH
+926 MVMALREERLPRTLH
-941 ADEPSAHIDWSDGT
+941 ADEPSSHIDWSHGT
-955 LRLLREG
+955 LRLLQEERP
-962 RSWVRGERPRRA
+962 WPRGDRPRRA

-989 LEEAPATEDSA
+989 LEEAPVAEEPDPA
-1000 PEEPLTR
+1000 EEPLPR

-1035 DPLDVARSLA
+1035 DPLDVAWSLA
-1045 TTRANLEYRTV
+1045 TTRAALPHRTV
-1056 ALHPGPVVWGTATE
+1056 ALRPGPVVSGAVVE

-1080 GSQRPGMGRELYA
+1080 GSQRPGMGRELYG
-1093 VFPVFAAALDE
+1093 VFPVFASALDE

-1111 ELGFD
+1111 ELGFE
-1116 RPLKGVLFA
+1116 RPLREVLFA
-1125 EEAEEEAEEGTGY
+1125 EEAEDGTGY
-1138 AQSSLFALQV
+1138 AQSALFALQV
-1148 ALVALLRSWGMRPD
+1148 ALVALLRSWGMRPE

-1177 AGVLELEDA
+1177 AGVLELADA

-1199 LPEGGAMVAVEAS
+1199 LPEGGAMAAVEAS
-1212 EAEVAEWLVD
+1212 EAEVAGWLVD

-1230 GLSAVVVSGVAVAV
+1230 SPAAVVVSGTVAAV
-1244 DAVAERAR
+1244 QAVAERAR
-1252 DGGRRTTRLKV
+1252 DAGRRTTRLKV

-1276 AEFTAVAEQVRFKR
+1276 AEFTAVAEQVSFHRP
-1290 ATLAAVSTLTGAP
+1290 TVAAVSTLTGAP
-1303 LSDGDWSSAAYWAEQ
+1303 LADGDWTSAAYWAEQ

-1325 RDALESA
+1325 HDALTAA
-1332 RAQGAARFLEIGPN
+1332 RAQGAARFLEIGPD
-1346 PVLTALAGDVSAAAT
+1346 PVLTALAGEVPAAAT
-1361 LRKDRPETETLLT
+1361 LRRDRPEAETLLT
-1374 AVAELFV
+1374 AAAELYV
-1381 RGAEIDWAALFTG
+1381 RGAGVDWPALFAG

-1410 RYWLGDHARP
+1410 RYWLPDHTRPTRP
-1420 AESAEGVADGGFW
+1420 AETGEGVADGGFW

-1481 RITWRPVP
+1481 RITWRPVR
-1489 TPAQGRLNG
+1489 TPAPGSLDG
-1498 TWLIAVDESTPAELA
+1498 AWLIAADEDTPAELV
-1513 DAAAASLRAVGA
+1513 DAAAGSLRAAGA
-1525 DVTVGTGSAVGPET
+1525 DVTLVTGPAADPET
-1539 GVTVGAGSAAEPE
+1539 
-1552 TGVAE
+1552 
-1557 GTGPR
+1557 
-1562 AEPERPYAGVLSL
+1562 PYTGVLSL
-1575 LADPAHVL
+1575 LADPAHVI
-1583 ALAQAHPESRLW
+1583 ALAQACPESRLW

-1604 SGREEPVRP
+1604 SGREGPTHP
-1613 EQAAVWGLGRVMAL
+1613 EHAAVWGLGRVVAL

-1641 EPSARL
+1641 EPHPRL
-1647 WQRVAAVLAAG
+1647 WQRVAAVLAAK

-1669 SGVHAARLVRHRSAR
+1669 TGVHAARLVRDRSAR
-1684 QTRSW
+1684 PTRSW
-1689 QPRGTVLVT
+1689 QPHGTVLVT
-1698 GATGALGGHL
+1698 GATGALGRHL
-1708 TRWLAAGGAE
+1708 TRWLAAGGAD

-1731 GAAELGAELG
+1731 DAAELGAELVT
-1741 RSGTAVTFVAGDVT
+1741 SGTAVTFVAGNVA

-1764 DTYAPTAVVHA
+1764 DAYAPTAVVHA

-1789 ERLTRVLAVKAEAAQ
+1789 ERLARVLAAKAEGAR
-1804 HLHELTRDREL
+1804 HLHELTREREL

-1827 LGNAGQAAYAAANAR
+1827 LGNAGQTAYAAANAR

-1859 LAWGPWGGAGMAAD
+1859 IAWGPWGGGGMAAD
-1873 ETVAEHFRRQGIRPL
+1873 ETVTEHFRRQGIRPL
-1888 EPARALDV
+1888 EPSRALDV
-1896 LSRALDEDV
+1896 LRRALDEDA
-1905 TCTTVVDVDWQRFA
+1905 TCTTVVDVDWQRFT

-1930 GLPEAAP
+1930 DLPEAAP
-1937 PATDAGPGAPAAG
+1937 PTTDAAPSAPAAG
-1950 ALGTELSGRTP
+1950 ALGAELSGRTP
-1961 AEQDRLLLDV
+1961 AEQDRLLLDL
-1971 VLDQVAAALG
+1971 VLDQVAAVLG
-1981 HTDPAAVDAGRAFKD
+1981 HADRTAVDAGRAFKD

-2015 GLALPATLVF
+2015 GLSLPATLVF

-2037 RTQVLGVTTAEIER
+2037 RTRVLGVTTDEIER
-2051 GGPALAPVGA
+2051 GGPALAPAGA

-2089 ASGTDGLTPFPQDRG
+2089 ASGADGLTPFPQDRG

-2116 HSGTTYARVGGFLH
+2116 RSGTTYARVGGFLH

-2171 PLSLRGTAT
+2171 PLSLRGSAT

-2189 DYRDTAHTP
+2189 DYRDTAHAP

-2345 SQQRVIRQALSAA
+2345 SQQRVIRQALTAA
-2358 GLNPA
+2358 GLRPG

-2393 REEPLWL
+2393 RGEPLWL

-2425 LRAGQLPPTLYVD
+2425 LRAGQLPPTLHVD

-2454 TEARPWAR
+2454 TEARSWAR

-2473 FGISGTNAHVIVE
+2473 FGISGTNAHVILE
-2486 EAPEGGAPRADTA
+2486 EPPAADTPA
-2499 ALGGPATEAPRAG
+2499 AVAVADTPATDA
-2512 TPTVGAPAAGPEEA
+2512 
-2526 PVAGAGRAGM
+2526 
-2536 PAVDAPAHK
+2536 PAVDTPATGASAPA
-2545 ASHAGTSTVD
+2545 
-2555 ALAATPRP
+2555 RP
-2563 VRAVPWILSGRTRQA
+2563 VGTVPWILSGRTRQA

-2589 LAERPGPDPA
+2589 LADRPGLAPA

-2609 AVLDH
+2609 AALDH
-2614 RAVLVGDDQ
+2614 RAVLVGDDT
-2623 DTLIAAATA
+2623 DTLTAAATA
-2632 LADGDPTAP
+2632 LADGDPAAP
-2641 VTSVAGE
+2641 LTSAAGE

-2666 RELYDAHPLFARAL
+2666 RELYDAHPLFARTL

-2707 TPDSPEAALLGRTGY
+2707 APDSPEAALLGRTGY
-2722 AQAALF
+2722 AQATLF
-2728 ALQIALAELL
+2728 ALQVALAELL

-2756 AAARTADVLELPD
+2756 AAAHTAGVLELPD

-2792 VEADPEDVEPWLTD
+2792 VEADPEEVEPWLTD

-2825 AAVDAVLTI
+2825 AAVDTVLGI
-2834 AREQGRRVTRLNVSH
+2834 AREHGRRVTRLKVSH

-2861 EFAAVANDLTYRR
+2861 EFAAVAGELTYRR

-2879 VSTVTGR
+2879 ASTVTGR
-2886 PLAADDWASAEYW
+2886 ALGADDWASADYW

-2913 HTVTGELGGTRL
+2913 RTATGELGATRL

-2942 PDLTVAVTALRAGR
+2942 PDLTVAVAALRAGR
-2956 AEPDTLLSAVGE
+2956 AEPGTLLTAVGE

-2987 QLTDLPTYAFQRER
+2987 HLIDLPTYAFQRER
-3001 FWLPDRAAHRPA
+3001 FWLPDRTAHQPA
-3013 DEGSKDEFW
+3013 EEGTEDEFW

-3029 PATVARELGLPEG
+3029 PTTVAEELGLPEG
-3042 ASLDA
+3042 ALLDA
-3047 LLLALTQWRRRHE
+3047 LLPALTRWRRRRE
-3060 ERAAQD
+3060 ERSAQD
-3066 RRRYRMVWKPV
+3066 RRRYRVVWKPV
-3077 PTPRTARLTGRWL
+3077 PAPRTARLTGRWL

-3102 CLDALRTAGAD
+3102 CLDALRAAGAD
-3113 AELRALPASMETAE
+3113 AELLTLPASTKTEH
-3127 LAAHIHEYGPDGIV
+3127 LAAHLSEYAPDGIV
-3141 VLPDTA
+3141 VVPDA
-3147 DALPTL
+3147 AEALPTP
-3153 HLNLLQALA
+3153 HLNVLQALTA
-3162 AAELEIPVWAV
+3162 AGLQTPVWAV
-3173 TRSAVAVAA
+3173 TRSAVAVTA
-3182 GEPLTHP
+3182 GEPLTRP

-3195 GFGRAAALEL
+3195 GFGRTAALEL

-3212 VDLPDDARPD
+3212 VDLPDDAGPD
-3222 DWQCLAAV
+3222 AWQRLAAV

-3243 ASGVHAARIAHD
+3243 PSGVHAARLAHD
-3255 EARTGAVRRIAHD
+3255 VPSDTGAA
-3268 EENSTDAPG
+3268 APA

-3303 ERGATH
+3303 DLGAAH

-3317 AHAPGADELREE
+3317 AQASGADALRDE
-3329 LTAHGTRVTLAACDV
+3329 LTARGARVTLAACDV

-3366 VHTAGLPQNTPLTD
+3366 VHTAGLPQNTPLTA

-3435 YLDALAQHRRALG
+3435 YLDALAQHRRTHG

-3457 PWSGGGMAADEAVA
+3457 PWSGGGMAADEGVTE
-3471 DHLTGR
+3471 HLTER
-3477 GLALLTPDS
+3477 GLALLAPDS

-3496 GDRTCVTVA
+3496 TDRTCVTVA

-3520 PSPLIADLPEVTTA
+3520 PSPLLADLPEVIAA
-3534 QTAATD
+3534 QAATTGAD
-3540 TRDVPE
+3540 DAPDAAG
-3546 GELARTLHDLPP
+3546 GELARTLRALPP
-3558 AEQHRTL
+3558 AEQDRTL

-3575 VLGHASPAGIDPERA
+3575 VLGHASPAVIDPERA

-3638 LGTDTAPDPTAPAA
+3638 LGTGAGPDSAAPEATPL
-3652 IASADDDPIAV
+3652 ADDEPIAV
-3663 IGMGCRFP
+3663 VGMGCRFP

-3686 GEDRMSPFPD
+3686 GEDRMAPFPD
-3696 DRGWDVP
+3696 DRGWDIP
-3703 GLLESTSAALGT
+3703 GLLESTSTALGT

-3765 DPTSLRGTPTG
+3765 DPTSLRSTATG
-3776 VYAGVSANGYGGS
+3776 VYAGVSANGYGGA

-3795 DSAGYLLTG
+3795 ESAGYLLTG

-3871 RQRGLAPDGNC
+3871 RQRGLAPDGHC

-3896 GAGVLVLMRRSEA
+3896 GAGVLVLMRLSEA
-3909 ERRGHRILALVRGSA
+3909 ERRGHRVLALVRGSA

-3947 QALSAA
+3947 QALAAA
-3953 GLNPADV
+3953 GLRPDDV

-3983 TYGQDRDEPLLLG
+3983 TYGQDRDKPLLLG

-4009 GVAGI
+4009 GVAGV
-4014 IKMVLALHAQ
+4014 IKMVMALHAE

-4033 APSSHVD
+4033 VPSSHVD
-4040 WEAGAVRL
+4040 WTAGAVRL

-4076 HVILEEAPPAPAVEP
+4076 HVILEEAPPTPVAEP
-4091 EQGHST
+4091 EERHGT
-4097 PPVVPLVASAHTATA
+4097 PPVVPWVASARTAPA
-4112 LKAHIERLTSL
+4112 LRAQIERLTPL

-4147 GLTDTA
+4147 GVTDAA
-4153 VLGSVVEGR
+4153 VMGSVIEGR

-4173 RGGMGRELY
+4173 RPGMGRELY
-4182 AVFPVFAAALDEVCG
+4182 GVFPVFASALDEVCG

-4204 FDRPLKGVLFAE
+4204 FERPLREVLFAE
-4216 EAEEAEEGT
+4216 EAEDGT

-4233 ALQVALVGLLRSWGA
+4233 ALQVALVALLRSWGMR
-4248 APGVVLGH
+4248 PELVLGH

-4277 LVAARARL
+4277 LVATRARL

-4293 AMVAVEASEAEV
+4293 AMAAVEASEAEV
-4305 AEWLVDDAVIA
+4305 AGWLVEGAVIA
-4316 AVNSPTAVVVSG
+4316 AVNSPAAVVVSG
-4328 TEAAVRTVAERAR
+4328 TVAAVQAVAERAR

-4366 EFTAVAEQVTFHRP
+4366 EFTAVAEQVSFHRP
-4380 SIAAISTLTGAPLSD
+4380 TVAAVSTLTGAPLAD

-4410 PVRFRD
+4410 PVRFHD
-4416 ALESARAQGAARF
+4416 ALSAARAQGAARF

-4442 GDASAAATLRKDRPE
+4442 GEVSAAATLRKDRPE

-4464 CAELFVRGADF
+4464 CAELFVRGADV
-4475 DWSALFQGSGAQR
+4475 DWSALFDGTGAHR
-4488 IDLPTYP
+4488 VDLPTYP

-4546 THLWLGD
+4546 THPWLGD

-4586 TLRAPLVLAHDG
+4586 TLRAPLVLAHDS

-4632 TLHATGTLGAARSD
+4632 TLHATGTLGAAVRSA
-4646 VADWDLRVWP
+4646 VPEWDLRAWP
-4656 PNGAEPIEVD
+4656 PAGAEPVPVD
-4666 GLYARLAETGMVYG
+4666 DLYTRLAETGMVYG

-4685 LRALWRAGDDLFVEA
+4685 LRALWRAGGDLFVEA

-4708 DAAGFGLHPALLD
+4708 DASGFALHPALLD

-4734 DAQAGEGRRKAL
+4734 DTEAGEGRRKAL

-4752 GVQPTAVG
+4752 GVHPTAVG
-4760 ASAVRARLS
+4760 ASAVRARLT
-4769 VRAPGEVALRIAD
+4769 VHAPGEVALRIAD
-4782 AAGEPVADIAQ
+4782 AEGEPVADVAR

-4798 VAAGEVGTGRARH
+4798 VAAGEVGAGGARH
-4811 LYRMLWTP
+4811 LYRMRWVTAPASPTGP
-4819 VAAVPAGTPTEL
+4819 VTEL
-4831 AVLGDAVSLPA
+4831 AVLGDTALLPA
-4842 ATTVFPDLAA
+4842 EAGLRSGVTAFPDLAA
-4852 LTAAETAPALVL
+4852 LTADETAPATVL
-4864 LPVLA
+4864 LPVPA
-4869 GHAVSDVL
+4869 GQTPAEAASGVL
-4877 TVLQD
+4877 SALQG

-4887 GPATSRLAV
+4887 GLGAGRLAV
-4896 VTTGMRTDPAAAAVW
+4896 VTSGVRTDPAAAAVW

-4917 ISEHPDRFVLADTD
+4917 ISEHPDRFALADTD
-4931 GTPESWQGLTERL
+4931 GTPESWQALTDRL
-4944 GALVDAGETQLA
+4944 GALVDAGATQLA
-4956 FHDGQVLRPRLGR
+4956 FHDGQVLQPRLAR
-4969 VTDVVTGEPGW
+4969 VTDAAAGDPGW

-4986 LITGGTGGLGALVA
+4986 LITGGTGGLGALLA

-5028 VRELTG
+5028 VRELTA
-5034 HGARVAVTACDVT
+5034 HGARVAVTACDVA
-5047 DRAALGAALS
+5047 DRAALEAALS

-5083 LARVLAAKTESALH
+5083 LTRVLAAKTQAALH

-5130 ANAALDALAAR
+5130 ANAALDALAAH

-5154 GMWEHTAG
+5154 GMWEHTVG
-5162 MGGRLTDADVA
+5162 MGGRLSDADVA

-5193 EALRTGEPALV
+5193 DALRTGEPALV

-5227 VPAARRRRSA
+5227 VPASRRRRTA

-5266 MVQTQVAAV
+5266 LVQTQVAAV
-5275 LGHVDAAAVD
+5275 LGHADAAAVD

-5305 LLGTATGLR
+5305 HLGTATGLR

-5343 DDPAA
+5343 HEPAA
-5348 PAARPAGS
+5348 PAARPAGT
-5356 DEPIAIVG
+5356 DEPVAIVG

-5386 ADGITGFPT
+5386 GDGITGFPA

-5468 LRGSDTGVYA
+5468 LRGTDTGVYA

-5547 ECGTALAGGVTVMA
+5547 ECHTALAGGVTVMA

-5581 KSFAEGADGTG
+5581 KSFADGADGTG

-5611 GHHVLGVIRGTA
+5611 GHRVLGVIRGTA

-5645 RQALSAAGLRPADVD
+5645 RQALAAAGLRPDDVD

-5675 EAQALLAAYG
+5675 EAQALLATYG

-5717 MAMRAERLPRTL
+5717 MALDAERLPRTL

-5782 PLAERTPAPT
+5782 PLAERAPDT
-5792 AGLPLIPWIVSARTA
+5792 APSAGLPLIPWIVSARTA
-5807 DALHAQTERLTS
+5807 DALRAQTERLTS
-5819 TTGDPLDIGLSLA
+5819 ATGDPLDIGLSLA
-5832 TTRARLEH
+5832 TTRAKLEH
-5840 RAVVLGPDTTALH
+5840 RAVVLGPDTTTLH
-5853 AALTEP
+5853 AALAEP
-5859 VVSGVAI
+5859 VVSGAVV

-5874 TGQGSQRAGMGR
+5874 TGQGSQRPGMGR
-5886 ELYAVFPVFAA
+5886 ELYGVFPVFAS

-5912 GRPLKGVL
+5912 ERPLREVL

-5925 EEEAEEGT
+5925 EDGT

-5951 RSWGMRPDLVLG
+5951 RSWGMRPELVLG

-6003 VAVEASEAEVAE
+6003 AAVEASEAEVAG
-6015 WLVDDA
+6015 WLVEGA

-6027 SPTAV
+6027 SPAAV
-6032 VVSGTEAA
+6032 VVSGTVAA
-6040 VRTVAERA
+6040 VQAVAERA
-6048 RDAGLRAR
+6048 RDAGR
-6056 RLRVSH
+6056 RTTRLKVSH

-6077 AVAEQVTFHRPTVAA
+6077 AVAEQVSFHRPTVAA
-6092 VSTMTG
+6092 VSTLTG

-6119 VLFRDALESARAQGV
+6119 VRFHDALAAARAQGAV
-6134 ARFLEIGPDPV
+6134 RFLEIGPDPV
-6145 LTALAGDASAAATLR
+6145 LTALAGEVSAAATLR

-6180 ADFDWS
+6180 AGVDWS
-6186 ALFQGSGA
+6186 ALFDGTGA
-6194 QCIDLPTYPFQRQ
+6194 HRVDLPTYPFQRQ
-6207 RYWLDAPAAAADAD
+6207 RYWLDAPPAVSDAD

-6239 AGSDAVLLTS
+6239 AGSDTVLLTS
-6249 SLSARTHPWLADHTV
+6249 SLSVRTHPWLADHTV
-6264 AGSVVVPGTALVELA
+6264 AGSVVVPGTVLLELA
-6279 LQAGERVGAGQLA
+6279 LQAGERVGAGQVA
-6292 ELALSAPIVLPE
+6292 ELALRAPIVLPE
-6304 HGAVQLQVA
+6304 HGAVQLQIA
-6313 VGAEEDA
+6313 VGAEGGEDA
-6320 GRTLH
+6320 PDGGRTLH
-6325 VYARPQEAGPDEPW
+6325 LYARPQEAGPDEPW
-6339 TLHATGSLDTA
+6339 TLHATGALDT
-6350 ERPVS
+6350 S
-6355 EWDLRIWPPAGAE
+6355 EPPAPDWDLRAWPPAGAE
-6368 SVEFGDL
+6368 PVEFGDL
-6375 YDRLTASGLDYG
+6375 YDRLTTSGLDYG
-6387 PAFRGLRRVWRHEG
+6387 PAFRGLRRVWRHQG

-6411 PVAGDAA
+6411 PLAGD
-6418 SFGLHPALLDT
+6418 SSSYGLHPALLDT
-6429 VLHGLGLHAETADGS
+6429 VLHGLGLHEETTDGS
-6444 LPFLWSGVRLAAVGA
+6444 LPFLWSGVRLTAVGA
-6459 GTVRARLTPRGAGE
+6459 ATVRAVLTPRGAGD
-6473 VALRIADATGEPVA
+6473 VTLRVADATGEPVA

-6497 SQRHLTATGHDNL
+6497 SPRHLAATGPDDL
-6510 YRPYWSPV
+6510 YRPHWTPA
-6518 PETAAVPERTVW
+6518 PETEAVPERTEW
-6530 TVVGSALDGVPA
+6530 TVVGSAPAGAPA
-6542 VAHADLDAL
+6542 VPYPDFDAL

-6560 VLLPVAPGDGDDVA
+6560 VLLPLAPDGGEDVA
-6574 ATVAPVLTRLQ
+6574 ATVALVLSRLQ
-6585 RWLADE
+6585 QWLADE
-6591 RFAASRLVVLTE
+6591 RFTASRLVVLTT
-6603 GAVRVESASAGAPD
+6603 GAVRVESAADGAPD
-6617 VASAG
+6617 VAQAG
-6622 VWGLVRS
+6622 VWGLVRT

-6636 RAVLADTDGD
+6636 RFALADTDDD

-6665 AVRGGRVW
+6665 AVRAGRVW
-6673 LPRLVRMATDGVLA
+6673 LPRLVRMAADGVLA
-6687 PPAGDGD
+6687 PPAGAGD

-6758 VVVETGPGV
+6758 VIVETGPGV

-6817 YYALVDLAGLQDG
+6817 YYALVDLAGLQEG
-6830 ESVLIHA
+6830 ESVLVHA

-6859 TASEGKWPAVHEL
+6859 TASEGKWPAVRQL
-6872 GVPADRVASSRTTGF
+6872 GVPADRVASSRTTEF
-6887 EHRFRTEGG
+6887 EHRFRADG

-6926 KTDIREASD
+6926 KTDIREAGV

-6954 DRIGEMLGALLELF
+6954 DRIGEMLDALLELF

-6991 LLQQARHV
+6991 LLQQAKHV

-7049 PEAPGAAELCAALA
+7049 PEAPGAAELRAVLA
-7063 ESGARV
+7063 ESGAHV
-7069 DVVACDVSDRE
+7069 DIVACDVSDRE
-7080 QLAAVL
+7080 QLAGVL

-7114 ARVLAAKTDAARHL
+7114 AGVLAAKTDAARHL
-7128 HELTAGHRLDAFVLY
+7128 HELTADSPLDAFVLY

-7154 QAAYAAANAALD
+7154 QAAYAAANATLD
-7166 ALADARR
+7166 ALATARR

-7194 GTLSRAELAR
+7194 GTLSRAELTR

-7241 ALAEHADDLAGVLRD
+7241 ALAEHAETLSGVLRD
-7256 LVPATRRRRA
+7256 LVPAARRRKA
-7266 AARDASGTA
+7266 AARDATGTA

-7311 ASVEPTRAFKDL
+7311 ASVEPTRAFKDI

-7363 RDRLLADPATPV
+7363 RDRLLADT
-7375 AADSADDGIDPQV
+7375 AAPSAAAAADDGIDPQV

-7395 PTARL
+7395 PMVRL
-7400 RESGMLDMLRRLADR
+7400 RESGVLDMLRRLADR
-7415 PAATGADDPRP
+7415 PATTGADDTRP
-7426 ATPAEQPRQPESL
+7426 TAPAAPAAPAEQPRQPESL

-7450 ALKRVRRP
+7450 ALKRVQRP